1 MLDWM
6 KKLFNKEEEQTAMNK
21 EVPKQIESQ
30 PKIPRVNHYTE
41 AREAQMASRNAGKC
55 RFPLIPDDGF
65 DEDDVREQPRFEEQ
79 HVQSGVYE
87 DQPTQRGIKVERSRR
102 PYVEKVVA
110 TYEEPEVQYEPDPE
124 PVVKKVSVP
133 SQESSR
139 RPFRPTEMI
148 SPIYGYNRPSV
159 EKKVEKQEEE
169 KEREDLEIS
178 VEGKSVVDAWLEKK
192 GYTLSAFS
200 EGQTTTPSSSGRA
213 GNQQEEQNHSKKE
226 EKSVVDQWL
235 EKNGYEIERQE
246 PVVEEKEV
254 VQEINT
260 PQEVSADEFLHKTI
274 AERTEDAGKEK
285 DVVVSNENSL
295 QEELVDSQVEHED
308 TILAEEMK
316 CNTEIEKQTSEE
328 SVIVKAEEKLEETI
342 IVEIPEEFAEIA
354 ETEEPEVEVTAE
366 TEESEEVEVT
376 AETEESE
383 EVEVIAE
390 AEESEEVE
398 VTAETEESEEVE
410 VTAETEESEEVEV
423 TAEAEESEEVEVTA
437 ETEEF
442 EEVKVIAEA
451 EESEE
456 AEVTTETEESEEVE
470 EIAETE
476 ESEEVE
482 EIAEAEESEE
492 VEVIAEAEESEE
504 VEVTTETEESEE
516 VEVTAETE
524 ESEEVEVTAEA
535 EESEEVEVTAETEE
549 FEEVKVIAEA
559 EESEEAEV
567 TTETEESEEVE
578 EIAETEE
585 SEEVEEIAEA
595 EESEEVEVIAEAEES
610 EEVEVTTETEESEEV
625 EVTAETE
632 ESEEVEVTAEAEES
646 EEVEVTAETEEFE
659 EVKVI
664 AEAEESEEVE
674 EIAEA
679 EESEVEAFVELE
691 ETQPEMVLDEAIE
704 QKSEFIHVAEADEQT
719 KKDVQSFANVLI
731 AETEENKLVVEEALV
746 AEEQPVVEEAP
757 IAEGKPVVEE
767 APVAE
772 EQLVVEEALVAEE
785 QPVVEEAPIA
795 EGKSVVEE
803 APVAEEQ
810 LVVEETTIAEEKPV
824 VPKEEPKRE
833 KKRHVPFNVVM
844 LKQDRT
850 RLMER
855 HAARTSVM
863 QPSMGERV
871 ENKPVHQVEESPVQ
885 QVVVESR
892 VEEQPVK
899 QVVVDP
905 QVEEQPMQ
913 QVVVEPQVEE
923 QPMQQVVVEPQVK
936 EQPMQQ
942 VVVEPQVEVQ
952 PMQQVVVEPQVK
964 EQPMQ
969 QVVVEPQ
976 VKEQPMQ
983 QVVVEPQVEEQ
994 LGQQMVVESQ
1004 VEEKPMQQVVVEQV
1018 QKPISS
1024 TEVQEKAYVVNQ
1036 RENDMR
1042 NVLQTPPTYTV
1053 PPLALLSIPRQA
1065 ALDNKEWLEEQKELL
1080 DTTFNNFHVGAHVI
1094 NVSQGPAVTRFEVQP
1109 DPGVKVNK
1117 ITNLSDDIKLSLAA
1131 KDIRI
1136 EAPIP
1141 GKSAIGIE
1149 VPNKESKPVF
1159 LREILRSPVFTKSE
1173 SPLTVALGLDISGD
1187 PIVTDIRKMPHG
1199 LIAGATG
1206 SGKSVC
1212 INAILTSI
1220 LYKAKPHEVK
1230 LMLIDPKMVE
1240 LAPYNSVPHLVAPVI
1255 TDVKAATA
1263 ALKWAVEEMERRY
1276 ELFAHAGARD
1286 LTRYNTIVSEREIPG
1301 ETLPYIVIVI
1311 DELAD
1316 LMMVAP
1322 GDVEEA
1328 ICRIAQKARA
1338 CGIHLLVATQRPSV
1352 DVITGLIKSNIPT
1365 RIAFTVSS
1373 QVDSRTIIDIGG
1385 AEKLL
1390 GRGDMLFLGN
1400 GTSKPVRVQG
1410 VYVSDDEIEKTVDH
1424 VKKQMKPNYL
1434 FQQED
1439 LLAKT
1444 EQSESEDE
1452 LFFDACQFV
1461 VEQGGASTS
1470 SVQRKFR
1477 IGYNRAARLIEEM
1490 ESQGIISEARGTKPR
1505 DVLISEDEFAAMQET
1520 NV

>member
-55 RFPLIPDDGF
+55 RFPLVPDNGF
-65 DEDDVREQPRFEEQ
+65 DEEDESEVNRFEEQ
-79 HVQSGVYE
+79 PVQGVAYE
-87 DQPTQRGIKVERSRR
+87 EPTAQRGIKVERSRR
-102 PYVEKVVA
+102 PYVEKVVS
-110 TYEEPEVQYEPDPE
+110 TYEEPEVQYEPVRE
-124 PVVKKVSVP
+124 SVVKKASAP
-133 SQESSR
+133 SQESNR

-159 EKKVEKQEEE
+159 EKKVEKQEEV

-192 GYTLSAFS
+192 GYKLSDFS
-200 EGQTTTPSSSGRA
+200 EGQAPTSSSHRA
-213 GNQQEEQNHSKKE
+213 ANQQGEQQYEENKKE

-235 EKNGYEIERQE
+235 EKNGYEIERQV
-246 PVVEEKEV
+246 PLVEEKEV
-254 VQEINT
+254 IKEMST
-260 PQEVSADEFLHKTI
+260 PQEVSADELLHKTV
-274 AERTEDAGKEK
+274 AEQMESAKLEK
-285 DVVVSNENSL
+285 DVVVLNENNL
-295 QEELVDSQVEHED
+295 QEELVASKVEHED
-308 TILAEEMK
+308 TILSEEIK
-316 CNTEIEKQTSEE
+316 RNTEIKQPTIEVEKQAPEE

-342 IVEIPEEFAEIA
+342 IVEIPEEVSKVEVIA
-354 ETEEPEVEVTAE
+354 ETEELEEVVMETEAPEEVEAE
-366 TEESEEVEVT
+366 GSEEVEVIAET
-376 AETEESE
+376 EEVEVIAETKEPEEVVMETEEVEVIAEAEEVEVIVETEESE

-390 AEESEEVE
+390 TEGVE
-398 VTAETEESEEVE
+398 V
-410 VTAETEESEEVEV
+410 
-423 TAEAEESEEVEVTA
+423 
-437 ETEEF
+437 
-442 EEVKVIAEA
+442 
-451 EESEE
+451 
-456 AEVTTETEESEEVE
+456 
-470 EIAETE
+470 IAETE
-476 ESEEVE
+476 G
-482 EIAEAEESEE
+482 
-492 VEVIAEAEESEE
+492 VEVIAEAEE
-504 VEVTTETEESEE
+504 T
-516 VEVTAETE
+516 
-524 ESEEVEVTAEA
+524 
-535 EESEEVEVTAETEE
+535 
-549 FEEVKVIAEA
+549 
-559 EESEEAEV
+559 
-567 TTETEESEEVE
+567 
-578 EIAETEE
+578 
-585 SEEVEEIAEA
+585 
-595 EESEEVEVIAEAEES
+595 EVIAETKAPV
-610 EEVEVTTETEESEEV
+610 VETFV
-625 EVTAETE
+625 AL
-632 ESEEVEVTAEAEES
+632 
-646 EEVEVTAETEEFE
+646 
-659 EVKVI
+659 
-664 AEAEESEEVE
+664 E
-674 EIAEA
+674 EIQQE
-679 EESEVEAFVELE
+679 
-691 ETQPEMVLDEAIE
+691 DEAIE

-731 AETEENKLVVEEALV
+731 AETEENRRVVEEAPV
-746 AEEQPVVEEAP
+746 VEEQRVVEETPIAEEQPVV
-757 IAEGKPVVEE
+757 
-767 APVAE
+767 
-772 EQLVVEEALVAEE
+772 Q
-785 QPVVEEAPIA
+785 
-795 EGKSVVEE
+795 
-803 APVAEEQ
+803 
-810 LVVEETTIAEEKPV
+810 
-824 VPKEEPKRE
+824 KEEPKRE

-855 HAARTSVM
+855 HAARANAM
-863 QPSMGERV
+863 QPSANVRV
-871 ENKPVHQVEESPVQ
+871 ENKPVQQEVAEPQVEERPVQ
-885 QVVVESR
+885 QVVAE
-892 VEEQPVK
+892 
-899 QVVVDP
+899 P
-905 QVEEQPMQ
+905 QVEENPMQQVVAEPQVEERPVQQVVAEPQVEENPMQQVVAEPQVEERPVQQVVAEPQVEENPMQ

-923 QPMQQVVVEPQVK
+923 RPVQQ
-936 EQPMQQ
+936 
-942 VVVEPQVEVQ
+942 VVEPQVEERPV
-952 PMQQVVVEPQVK
+952 
-964 EQPMQ
+964 
-969 QVVVEPQ
+969 
-976 VKEQPMQ
+976 Q

-994 LGQQMVVESQ
+994 
-1004 VEEKPMQQVVVEQV
+1004 PMQQVVVEQV

-1042 NVLQTPPTYTV
+1042 NVLHTPPTYTV
-1053 PPLALLSIPRQA
+1053 PPLALLSIPQQS
-1065 ALDNKEWLEEQKELL
+1065 ALDNTEWLEEQKELL

-1434 FQQED
+1434 FKQED

-1444 EQSESEDE
+1444 EQAESEDE
-1452 LFFDACQFV
+1452 LFLDACQFV

-1490 ESQGIISEARGTKPR
+1490 ESQGIISEGRGTKPR

>member
-1 MLDWM
+1 M
-6 KKLFNKEEEQTAMNK
+6 
-21 EVPKQIESQ
+21 EVI
-30 PKIPRVNHYTE
+30 
-41 AREAQMASRNAGKC
+41 
-55 RFPLIPDDGF
+55 
-65 DEDDVREQPRFEEQ
+65 
-79 HVQSGVYE
+79 
-87 DQPTQRGIKVERSRR
+87 
-102 PYVEKVVA
+102 
-110 TYEEPEVQYEPDPE
+110 
-124 PVVKKVSVP
+124 
-133 SQESSR
+133 
-139 RPFRPTEMI
+139 
-148 SPIYGYNRPSV
+148 
-159 EKKVEKQEEE
+159 
-169 KEREDLEIS
+169 
-178 VEGKSVVDAWLEKK
+178 
-192 GYTLSAFS
+192 
-200 EGQTTTPSSSGRA
+200 
-213 GNQQEEQNHSKKE
+213 
-226 EKSVVDQWL
+226 
-235 EKNGYEIERQE
+235 
-246 PVVEEKEV
+246 
-254 VQEINT
+254 
-260 PQEVSADEFLHKTI
+260 
-274 AERTEDAGKEK
+274 
-285 DVVVSNENSL
+285 
-295 QEELVDSQVEHED
+295 
-308 TILAEEMK
+308 
-316 CNTEIEKQTSEE
+316 
-328 SVIVKAEEKLEETI
+328 
-342 IVEIPEEFAEIA
+342 
-354 ETEEPEVEVTAE
+354 
-366 TEESEEVEVT
+366 

-390 AEESEEVE
+390 AKESEEVE
-398 VTAETEESEEVE
+398 VIAETEESEEVE
-410 VTAETEESEEVEV
+410 V
-423 TAEAEESEEVEVTA
+423 
-437 ETEEF
+437 
-442 EEVKVIAEA
+442 
-451 EESEE
+451 
-456 AEVTTETEESEEVE
+456 
-470 EIAETE
+470 IAET
-476 ESEEVE
+476 
-482 EIAEAEESEE
+482 EE
-492 VEVIAEAEESEE
+492 VEVIAEAEE
-504 VEVTTETEESEE
+504 
-516 VEVTAETE
+516 
-524 ESEEVEVTAEA
+524 
-535 EESEEVEVTAETEE
+535 
-549 FEEVKVIAEA
+549 
-559 EESEEAEV
+559 
-567 TTETEESEEVE
+567 
-578 EIAETEE
+578 
-585 SEEVEEIAEA
+585 
-595 EESEEVEVIAEAEES
+595 VEVIAEAEE
-610 EEVEVTTETEESEEV
+610 TE
-625 EVTAETE
+625 
-632 ESEEVEVTAEAEES
+632 
-646 EEVEVTAETEEFE
+646 
-659 EVKVI
+659 VI
-664 AEAEESEEVE
+664 AETKAPVVETFVALE
-674 EIAEA
+674 EIQQE
-679 EESEVEAFVELE
+679 
-691 ETQPEMVLDEAIE
+691 DEAIE

-731 AETEENKLVVEEALV
+731 AETEENRRVVEEAQV
-746 AEEQPVVEEAP
+746 AEEQRVVEEAPVVEEQRVVEEAPVVEEQRVVEEAPVVEEQRVVEETPIAEEQPVV
-757 IAEGKPVVEE
+757 
-767 APVAE
+767 
-772 EQLVVEEALVAEE
+772 Q
-785 QPVVEEAPIA
+785 
-795 EGKSVVEE
+795 
-803 APVAEEQ
+803 
-810 LVVEETTIAEEKPV
+810 
-824 VPKEEPKRE
+824 KEEPKRE

-855 HAARTSVM
+855 HAARANAM
-863 QPSMGERV
+863 QPSANVRV
-871 ENKPVHQVEESPVQ
+871 ENKPVQQEVAEPQVEERPVQ
-885 QVVVESR
+885 QVVAE
-892 VEEQPVK
+892 
-899 QVVVDP
+899 P
-905 QVEEQPMQ
+905 QVEENPMQ

-923 QPMQQVVVEPQVK
+923 RPV
-936 EQPMQQ
+936 
-942 VVVEPQVEVQ
+942 
-952 PMQQVVVEPQVK
+952 
-964 EQPMQ
+964 
-969 QVVVEPQ
+969 
-976 VKEQPMQ
+976 Q
-983 QVVVEPQVEEQ
+983 QVVVEPQVEERPV
-994 LGQQMVVESQ
+994 QQVVVEPQ
-1004 VEEKPMQQVVVEQV
+1004 VEERPVQQVAEPQVEERPVQQVVAEPQVEEQPMQQVVVEQV

-1042 NVLQTPPTYTV
+1042 NVLHTPPTYTV
-1053 PPLALLSIPRQA
+1053 PPLALLSIPQQS
-1065 ALDNKEWLEEQKELL
+1065 ALDNTEWLEEQKELL

-1434 FQQED
+1434 FKQED

-1444 EQSESEDE
+1444 EQAESEDE
-1452 LFFDACQFV
+1452 LFLDACQFV

-1490 ESQGIISEARGTKPR
+1490 ESQGIISEGRGTKPR

>member
-21 EVPKQIESQ
+21 EVPKQVESQ

-65 DEDDVREQPRFEEQ
+65 EEDDVRELPHFEEQ
-79 HVQSGVYE
+79 PVQRGIYE
-87 DQPTQRGIKVERSRR
+87 NQPTQRGVKVERSRR
-102 PYVEKVVA
+102 PYVENVVS
-110 TYEEPEVQYEPDPE
+110 TYEEPEVQYEPE
-124 PVVKKVSVP
+124 PVVKKASVP
-133 SQESSR
+133 AQESNR

-159 EKKVEKQEEE
+159 EQKVVKQEEE

-192 GYTLSAFS
+192 GYALSDFS
-200 EGQTTTPSSSGRA
+200 EGQATPSSSHVDQRG
-213 GNQQEEQNHSKKE
+213 QQSKKE

-235 EKNGYEIERQE
+235 EKNGYEIESQV
-246 PVVEEKEV
+246 PSVEEKEV
-254 VQEINT
+254 VQEISA
-260 PQEVSADEFLHKTI
+260 PQEVSADELLHKTV
-274 AERTEDAGKEK
+274 AERMEDAKQEK
-285 DVVVSNENSL
+285 DVVVLNESIL
-295 QEELVDSQVEHED
+295 QEESVDSKVEHED
-308 TILAEEMK
+308 TILSEEIK
-316 CNTEIEKQTSEE
+316 RNTEIEEATIEVEQKTPEE
-328 SVIVKAEEKLEETI
+328 AVIVKAEEKLEETI
-342 IVEIPEEFAEIA
+342 IVKIPEEVAEVPKVEVIA
-354 ETEEPEVEVTAE
+354 ETEQLEEVEVEVVME
-366 TEESEEVEVT
+366 TEESEEIEVITETEEFEEVEVIVE
-376 AETEESE
+376 AEESE
-383 EVEVIAE
+383 EAEVIAE
-390 AEESEEVE
+390 AEESEKAEVI
-398 VTAETEESEEVE
+398 
-410 VTAETEESEEVEV
+410 
-423 TAEAEESEEVEVTA
+423 A

-442 EEVKVIAEA
+442 EEVEVIAET
-451 EESEE
+451 EEFEE
-456 AEVTTETEESEEVE
+456 VEVIAETEEFEEVE
-470 EIAETE
+470 VIVETEEFEEVEVIAETEEFEEVEVIAETEKFEEVEVIAETEEFEEVEVIAETEKFEEVEVIAETE
-476 ESEEVE
+476 ESEEE
-482 EIAEAEESEE
+482 
-492 VEVIAEAEESEE
+492 EVIAE
-504 VEVTTETEESEE
+504 TEK
-516 VEVTAETE
+516 
-524 ESEEVEVTAEA
+524 
-535 EESEEVEVTAETEE
+535 
-549 FEEVKVIAEA
+549 F
-559 EESEEAEV
+559 EEAEV
-567 TTETEESEEVE
+567 IAEIEAPEEEV
-578 EIAETEE
+578 ITE
-585 SEEVEEIAEA
+585 AG
-595 EESEEVEVIAEAEES
+595 
-610 EEVEVTTETEESEEV
+610 
-625 EVTAETE
+625 
-632 ESEEVEVTAEAEES
+632 
-646 EEVEVTAETEEFE
+646 
-659 EVKVI
+659 
-664 AEAEESEEVE
+664 
-674 EIAEA
+674 
-679 EESEVEAFVELE
+679 AFVELE
-691 ETQPEMVLDEAIE
+691 EAQQEMVLDEVIE

-731 AETEENKLVVEEALV
+731 AETEESKL
-746 AEEQPVVEEAP
+746 VVEEAP
-757 IAEGKPVVEE
+757 IAEEKPVVEEVPVAEAQLVVEEAQIAEEQLVVEEAPIAEAQPVVEE

-772 EQLVVEEALVAEE
+772 A
-785 QPVVEEAPIA
+785 QPVV
-795 EGKSVVEE
+795 
-803 APVAEEQ
+803 Q
-810 LVVEETTIAEEKPV
+810 
-824 VPKEEPKRE
+824 KEEPKRE

-844 LKQDRT
+844 LKQDRA

-855 HAARTSVM
+855 HVARTSAM
-863 QPSMGERV
+863 QSSVGERV
-871 ENKPVHQVEESPVQ
+871 ENKSVHKVEEQPVQQVVVKPRVEEQPTQQVVVESRVEEQPTQQVVVEPRVEEQPTQQVVVEPRVEEQPTQQVVVESQVEEQPTQ

-892 VEEQPVK
+892 VEEQPV
-899 QVVVDP
+899 
-905 QVEEQPMQ
+905 Q
-913 QVVVEPQVEE
+913 QVVVEPRVEE
-923 QPMQQVVVEPQVK
+923 QPTQQVV
-936 EQPMQQ
+936 EQ
-942 VVVEPQVEVQ
+942 
-952 PMQQVVVEPQVK
+952 
-964 EQPMQ
+964 
-969 QVVVEPQ
+969 
-976 VKEQPMQ
+976 
-983 QVVVEPQVEEQ
+983 
-994 LGQQMVVESQ
+994 
-1004 VEEKPMQQVVVEQV
+1004 
-1018 QKPISS
+1018 
-1024 TEVQEKAYVVNQ
+1024 VQEKAYVVNQ
-1036 RENDMR
+1036 RENDVR
-1042 NVLQTPPTYTV
+1042 NVLQTPPTYAI
-1053 PPLALLSIPRQA
+1053 PPLTLLSIPQQA
-1065 ALDNKEWLEEQKELL
+1065 ALDNTEWLEEQEELL
-1080 DTTFNNFHVGAHVI
+1080 NTTFNNFHVGAHVI

-1276 ELFAHAGARD
+1276 ELFVHAGARD

-1424 VKKQMKPNYL
+1424 VRKQMKPNYL
-1434 FQQED
+1434 FKQED

-1444 EQSESEDE
+1444 EQAESEDE
-1452 LFFDACQFV
+1452 LFLDACQFV

-1490 ESQGIISEARGTKPR
+1490 ESQGIISEGRGTKPR
-1505 DVLISEDEFAAMQET
+1505 DVLISEDEFAAMQEM

>member
-1 MLDWM
+1 
-6 KKLFNKEEEQTAMNK
+6 
-21 EVPKQIESQ
+21 
-30 PKIPRVNHYTE
+30 
-41 AREAQMASRNAGKC
+41 
-55 RFPLIPDDGF
+55 
-65 DEDDVREQPRFEEQ
+65 
-79 HVQSGVYE
+79 
-87 DQPTQRGIKVERSRR
+87 
-102 PYVEKVVA
+102 
-110 TYEEPEVQYEPDPE
+110 
-124 PVVKKVSVP
+124 
-133 SQESSR
+133 
-139 RPFRPTEMI
+139 
-148 SPIYGYNRPSV
+148 
-159 EKKVEKQEEE
+159 
-169 KEREDLEIS
+169 
-178 VEGKSVVDAWLEKK
+178 
-192 GYTLSAFS
+192 
-200 EGQTTTPSSSGRA
+200 
-213 GNQQEEQNHSKKE
+213 
-226 EKSVVDQWL
+226 
-235 EKNGYEIERQE
+235 
-246 PVVEEKEV
+246 
-254 VQEINT
+254 
-260 PQEVSADEFLHKTI
+260 
-274 AERTEDAGKEK
+274 
-285 DVVVSNENSL
+285 
-295 QEELVDSQVEHED
+295 
-308 TILAEEMK
+308 
-316 CNTEIEKQTSEE
+316 
-328 SVIVKAEEKLEETI
+328 
-342 IVEIPEEFAEIA
+342 
-354 ETEEPEVEVTAE
+354 
-366 TEESEEVEVT
+366 
-376 AETEESE
+376 ETEESE

-390 AEESEEVE
+390 AEE
-398 VTAETEESEEVE
+398 T
-410 VTAETEESEEVEV
+410 
-423 TAEAEESEEVEVTA
+423 
-437 ETEEF
+437 
-442 EEVKVIAEA
+442 
-451 EESEE
+451 
-456 AEVTTETEESEEVE
+456 
-470 EIAETE
+470 
-476 ESEEVE
+476 
-482 EIAEAEESEE
+482 
-492 VEVIAEAEESEE
+492 EVIAETKAPV
-504 VEVTTETEESEE
+504 VETFV
-516 VEVTAETE
+516 AL
-524 ESEEVEVTAEA
+524 
-535 EESEEVEVTAETEE
+535 
-549 FEEVKVIAEA
+549 
-559 EESEEAEV
+559 
-567 TTETEESEEVE
+567 E
-578 EIAETEE
+578 EIQQE
-585 SEEVEEIAEA
+585 
-595 EESEEVEVIAEAEES
+595 
-610 EEVEVTTETEESEEV
+610 
-625 EVTAETE
+625 
-632 ESEEVEVTAEAEES
+632 
-646 EEVEVTAETEEFE
+646 
-659 EVKVI
+659 
-664 AEAEESEEVE
+664 
-674 EIAEA
+674 
-679 EESEVEAFVELE
+679 
-691 ETQPEMVLDEAIE
+691 DEAIE

-731 AETEENKLVVEEALV
+731 AKTEENRRVVEEAQV
-746 AEEQPVVEEAP
+746 AEEQRVVEEAPVVEEQRVVEETPIAEEQPVV
-757 IAEGKPVVEE
+757 
-767 APVAE
+767 
-772 EQLVVEEALVAEE
+772 Q
-785 QPVVEEAPIA
+785 
-795 EGKSVVEE
+795 
-803 APVAEEQ
+803 
-810 LVVEETTIAEEKPV
+810 
-824 VPKEEPKRE
+824 KEEPKRE

-855 HAARTSVM
+855 HAARANAM
-863 QPSMGERV
+863 QPSANVRV
-871 ENKPVHQVEESPVQ
+871 ENKPVQQEVAEPQVEERPVQ
-885 QVVVESR
+885 QVVAE
-892 VEEQPVK
+892 
-899 QVVVDP
+899 P
-905 QVEEQPMQ
+905 QVEERPVQ
-913 QVVVEPQVEE
+913 QVVAEPQVEE
-923 QPMQQVVVEPQVK
+923 Q
-936 EQPMQQ
+936 
-942 VVVEPQVEVQ
+942 
-952 PMQQVVVEPQVK
+952 
-964 EQPMQ
+964 
-969 QVVVEPQ
+969 
-976 VKEQPMQ
+976 
-983 QVVVEPQVEEQ
+983 
-994 LGQQMVVESQ
+994 
-1004 VEEKPMQQVVVEQV
+1004 PMQQVVVEQV

-1042 NVLQTPPTYTV
+1042 NVLHTPPTYTV
-1053 PPLALLSIPRQA
+1053 PPLALLSIPQQS
-1065 ALDNKEWLEEQKELL
+1065 ALDNTEWLEEQKELL

-1434 FQQED
+1434 FKQED

-1444 EQSESEDE
+1444 EQAESEDE
-1452 LFFDACQFV
+1452 LFLDACQFV

-1490 ESQGIISEARGTKPR
+1490 ESQGIISEGRGTKPR

>member
-6 KKLFNKEEEQTAMNK
+6 KKLFNKEEEKTAMNK
-21 EVPKQIESQ
+21 EVPKQIVSQ

-55 RFPLIPDDGF
+55 RFPLIPDNGF
-65 DEDDVREQPRFEEQ
+65 DEEDVRELPNFEEQ
-79 HVQSGVYE
+79 PIQRGTYE
-87 DQPTQRGIKVERSRR
+87 EQPTQRGTKVERSRR
-102 PYVEKVVA
+102 PYVETEA
-110 TYEEPEVQYEPDPE
+110 PTYEEPELQYEPEPE
-124 PVVKKVSVP
+124 PVVKKAFVP
-133 SQESSR
+133 SQESNR

-159 EKKVEKQEEE
+159 ETKVVQEEE

-178 VEGKSVVDAWLEKK
+178 VEGKAVVDAWLEKK
-192 GYTLSAFS
+192 GYTLSDFS
-200 EGQTTTPSSSGRA
+200 GVLQGSSSVKNGVNERS
-213 GNQQEEQNHSKKE
+213 NKVE
-226 EKSVVDQWL
+226 EKSVVDTWL
-235 EKNGYEIERQE
+235 EKNGYEVERQA
-246 PVVEEKEV
+246 PSLEE
-254 VQEINT
+254 
-260 PQEVSADEFLHKTI
+260 SLSDDLLHKTVGQHVEEEATI
-274 AERTEDAGKEK
+274 VQALKQEQDVVALSSTED
-285 DVVVSNENSL
+285 NEETL
-295 QEELVDSQVEHED
+295 QEESIDSKVEHVYS
-308 TILAEEMK
+308 ILTEENE
-316 CNTEIEKQTSEE
+316 CNTEIEETVAEVAANQVEE
-328 SVIVKAEEKLEETI
+328 ETLEDVVIVKADEKLEETI
-342 IVEIPEEFAEIA
+342 TIEIPDAFE
-354 ETEEPEVEVTAE
+354 
-366 TEESEEVEVT
+366 EESK
-376 AETEESE
+376 
-383 EVEVIAE
+383 E
-390 AEESEEVE
+390 AEEVAELEEPK
-398 VTAETEESEEVE
+398 
-410 VTAETEESEEVEV
+410 
-423 TAEAEESEEVEVTA
+423 EAEEVAELEEPKEAEEVVELEGSEEA
-437 ETEEF
+437 EEAAELEEPKEA
-442 EEVKVIAEA
+442 EEVVELEGSEEAEEA
-451 EESEE
+451 AELEESEE
-456 AEVTTETEESEEVE
+456 AEEVAELEESK
-470 EIAETE
+470 
-476 ESEEVE
+476 
-482 EIAEAEESEE
+482 EAEEVAELEE
-492 VEVIAEAEESEE
+492 PKEAEEVAELEGSE
-504 VEVTTETEESEE
+504 
-516 VEVTAETE
+516 
-524 ESEEVEVTAEA
+524 EA
-535 EESEEVEVTAETEE
+535 EEVAELEGSEEA
-549 FEEVKVIAEA
+549 EEVVELEEPKEAEEVA
-559 EESEEAEV
+559 ELEESEEAEEAVELEESKEIESV
-567 TTETEESEEVE
+567 TEFALEETPQEEVVELEESKEAEEVVELEEPKEAEEVAELEESEEAEEVVE
-578 EIAETEE
+578 LEESKEAEEVVELEEPKEAEEVAELEE
-585 SEEVEEIAEA
+585 SEEAEEVVELEESKEIESVTEFALEETPQEEVIEETMNTGSLENIAVEEQP
-595 EESEEVEVIAEAEES
+595 VIS
-610 EEVEVTTETEESEEV
+610 QQETI
-625 EVTAETE
+625 
-632 ESEEVEVTAEAEES
+632 
-646 EEVEVTAETEEFE
+646 EFM
-659 EVKVI
+659 
-664 AEAEESEEVE
+664 
-674 EIAEA
+674 
-679 EESEVEAFVELE
+679 EESEVFV
-691 ETQPEMVLDEAIE
+691 PV
-704 QKSEFIHVAEADEQT
+704 SEADEQT

-731 AETEENKLVVEEALV
+731 EEAEEKKQVVEE
-746 AEEQPVVEEAP
+746 QPA
-757 IAEGKPVVEE
+757 A
-767 APVAE
+767 
-772 EQLVVEEALVAEE
+772 Q
-785 QPVVEEAPIA
+785 
-795 EGKSVVEE
+795 
-803 APVAEEQ
+803 
-810 LVVEETTIAEEKPV
+810 
-824 VPKEEPKRE
+824 KEEPKRE

-844 LKQDRT
+844 LKQDRKK
-850 RLMER
+850 LMER
-855 HAARTSVM
+855 HAVRTNVTQSTV
-863 QPSMGERV
+863 GERV
-871 ENKPVHQVEESPVQ
+871 TEKPMQ
-885 QVVVESR
+885 QVVVETQ
-892 VEEQPVK
+892 VEEKPMQ
-899 QVVVDP
+899 QVVVEA
-905 QVEEQPMQ
+905 QVEEKPMQQVVVETQVEEKPMQQVVVEAQVEEKPMQQVVVEAQVEEKPMQ

-923 QPMQQVVVEPQVK
+923 
-936 EQPMQQ
+936 
-942 VVVEPQVEVQ
+942 
-952 PMQQVVVEPQVK
+952 
-964 EQPMQ
+964 
-969 QVVVEPQ
+969 
-976 VKEQPMQ
+976 
-983 QVVVEPQVEEQ
+983 
-994 LGQQMVVESQ
+994 
-1004 VEEKPMQQVVVEQV
+1004 KPMQQVVVAEQ
-1018 QKPISS
+1018 
-1024 TEVQEKAYVVNQ
+1024 VQEKAYVVNQ
-1036 RENDMR
+1036 KENDMR
-1042 NVLQTPPTYTV
+1042 NVLQTPPKYEF
-1053 PPLALLSIPRQA
+1053 PPLTLLSIPQQA
-1065 ALDNKEWLEEQKELL
+1065 ALDNTEWLEEQEELL
-1080 DTTFNNFHVGAHVI
+1080 NTTFNNFHVGAHVI

-1230 LMLIDPKMVE
+1230 LILIDPKMVE

-1286 LTRYNTIVSEREIPG
+1286 LTRYNTIVSGREIPG

-1410 VYVSDDEIEKTVDH
+1410 VYVSDDEIERTVEH

-1434 FQQED
+1434 FKQED
-1439 LLAKT
+1439 LLAKS

-1490 ESQGIISEARGTKPR
+1490 ESQGIISEGRGTKPR

>member
-21 EVPKQIESQ
+21 EAMKQIESQ

-65 DEDDVREQPRFEEQ
+65 DEDDVRELPHFEEQ
-79 HVQSGVYE
+79 PVQRGIYE
-87 DQPTQRGIKVERSRR
+87 EQPTQRGIKVERSRR
-102 PYVEKVVA
+102 QYVENAVS

-124 PVVKKVSVP
+124 PVVKKVSVSP
-133 SQESSR
+133 QESSR

-159 EKKVEKQEEE
+159 EKKEEKQEEE

-192 GYTLSAFS
+192 GYTLSYFS
-200 EGQTTTPSSSGRA
+200 EGKAPTSSSHQDVD
-213 GNQQEEQNHSKKE
+213 QQGQQSKKE

-254 VQEINT
+254 IQEINT
-260 PQEVSADEFLHKTI
+260 PQEVSADELLHKTV
-274 AERTEDAGKEK
+274 AERMEDAEQEK
-285 DVVVSNENSL
+285 DVVVLNENIL
-295 QEELVDSQVEHED
+295 QEELVDSKVEHED
-308 TILAEEMK
+308 TILSEEIK
-316 CNTEIEKQTSEE
+316 RNTEIEQPIMEVKKQAPEE
-328 SVIVKAEEKLEETI
+328 SVIVKVEEKLEETI
-342 IVEIPEEFAEIA
+342 IVEIPEEFGEVAEVMAEAEVVAEAEETEEAEVVVEAEETEEAEVIA
-354 ETEEPEVEVTAE
+354 ETEG
-366 TEESEEVEVT
+366 
-376 AETEESE
+376 
-383 EVEVIAE
+383 
-390 AEESEEVE
+390 
-398 VTAETEESEEVE
+398 
-410 VTAETEESEEVEV
+410 
-423 TAEAEESEEVEVTA
+423 
-437 ETEEF
+437 
-442 EEVKVIAEA
+442 
-451 EESEE
+451 
-456 AEVTTETEESEEVE
+456 
-470 EIAETE
+470 
-476 ESEEVE
+476 
-482 EIAEAEESEE
+482 
-492 VEVIAEAEESEE
+492 
-504 VEVTTETEESEE
+504 
-516 VEVTAETE
+516 
-524 ESEEVEVTAEA
+524 
-535 EESEEVEVTAETEE
+535 
-549 FEEVKVIAEA
+549 
-559 EESEEAEV
+559 
-567 TTETEESEEVE
+567 
-578 EIAETEE
+578 
-585 SEEVEEIAEA
+585 
-595 EESEEVEVIAEAEES
+595 
-610 EEVEVTTETEESEEV
+610 
-625 EVTAETE
+625 
-632 ESEEVEVTAEAEES
+632 
-646 EEVEVTAETEEFE
+646 
-659 EVKVI
+659 
-664 AEAEESEEVE
+664 
-674 EIAEA
+674 
-679 EESEVEAFVELE
+679 SEVEAIVELE
-691 ETQPEMVLDEAIE
+691 ETQQEMVLDEAIE
-704 QKSEFIHVAEADEQT
+704 QKNEFIHVAEADEQT
-719 KKDVQSFANVLI
+719 KEDVQSFANVLI
-731 AETEENKLVVEEALV
+731 AETEESKLFVEEGPVAEEQPVAEEGPV
-746 AEEQPVVEEAP
+746 AEEQPVVEEGP
-757 IAEGKPVVEE
+757 
-767 APVAE
+767 
-772 EQLVVEEALVAEE
+772 VAEE
-785 QPVVEEAPIA
+785 QPVVEE
-795 EGKSVVEE
+795 G
-803 APVAEEQ
+803 PVAKEQ
-810 LVVEETTIAEEKPV
+810 PIVQ
-824 VPKEEPKRE
+824 KEEPKRE

-855 HAARTSVM
+855 HAARTSAM
-863 QPSMGERV
+863 QSSMSERV
-871 ENKPVHQVEESPVQ
+871 ENKPVHQLEEQPKQ
-885 QVVVESR
+885 QMVVEPR
-892 VEEQPVK
+892 VEEQSA
-899 QVVVDP
+899 QQMVVEP
-905 QVEEQPMQ
+905 QVEEKPMQ

-923 QPMQQVVVEPQVK
+923 QPV
-936 EQPMQQ
+936 
-942 VVVEPQVEVQ
+942 
-952 PMQQVVVEPQVK
+952 
-964 EQPMQ
+964 
-969 QVVVEPQ
+969 
-976 VKEQPMQ
+976 
-983 QVVVEPQVEEQ
+983 
-994 LGQQMVVESQ
+994 QQMVVESR
-1004 VEEKPMQQVVVEQV
+1004 VEERPVQQMVAGQV
-1018 QKPISS
+1018 QKPSSS
-1024 TEVQEKAYVVNQ
+1024 TEPQEKAYVVNQ

-1053 PPLALLSIPRQA
+1053 PPLALLSIPQQS
-1065 ALDNKEWLEEQKELL
+1065 ALDNTEWLEEQKELL

-1230 LMLIDPKMVE
+1230 LILIDPKMVE

-1434 FQQED
+1434 FKQED
-1439 LLAKT
+1439 LLAKS

-1452 LFFDACQFV
+1452 LFLDACQFV

-1490 ESQGIISEARGTKPR
+1490 ESQGIISEGRGTKPR

-1520 NV
+1520 NI

>member
-6 KKLFNKEEEQTAMNK
+6 KKLFNKEEEQTAINK

-30 PKIPRVNHYTE
+30 SKIPRVNHYTE

-55 RFPLIPDDGF
+55 RFPLVPDNGF
-65 DEDDVREQPRFEEQ
+65 DEEDVIATGHFEEQ
-79 HVQSGVYE
+79 PVQVVTYE
-87 DQPTQRGIKVERSRR
+87 NQPTQRGIKVERSRR
-102 PYVEKVVA
+102 QYVEQVVS
-110 TYEEPEVQYEPDPE
+110 TYEEPEVQYEPERE
-124 PVVKKVSVP
+124 PVVKKASAP
-133 SQESSR
+133 SQESNR

-192 GYTLSAFS
+192 GYTLSDFS
-200 EGQTTTPSSSGRA
+200 EGQATTSSSHEGVDQRD
-213 GNQQEEQNHSKKE
+213 QQSKEE

-246 PVVEEKEV
+246 PIVEKEV
-254 VQEINT
+254 VQEISAQQAV
-260 PQEVSADEFLHKTI
+260 PAGEVPHQTI
-274 AERTEDAGKEK
+274 AERMEDAKQES
-285 DVVVSNENSL
+285 DVVAKNIL
-295 QEELVDSQVEHED
+295 QTELVDSKVEHED
-308 TILAEEMK
+308 TILSEETK
-316 CNTEIEKQTSEE
+316 RNTEIEQPTIEVEKQDPEE

-342 IVEIPEEFAEIA
+342 VVEIQE
-354 ETEEPEVEVTAE
+354 EVEVIAE
-366 TEESEEVEVT
+366 TEESEEVEVIAET
-376 AETEESE
+376 EESEEVEVIAETEESEEVEVIAETEESEEVEVIAETEESEEVEVIAETEELEEVEIITETEELEEVEIIAETEEPEEVEVITETEAPEEAEVIAETEESE

-390 AEESEEVE
+390 AEELEKVE
-398 VTAETEESEEVE
+398 VITETE
-410 VTAETEESEEVEV
+410 AP
-423 TAEAEESEEVEVTA
+423 
-437 ETEEF
+437 
-442 EEVKVIAEA
+442 
-451 EESEE
+451 EE
-456 AEVTTETEESEEVE
+456 AEPV
-470 EIAETE
+470 A
-476 ESEEVE
+476 
-482 EIAEAEESEE
+482 
-492 VEVIAEAEESEE
+492 
-504 VEVTTETEESEE
+504 
-516 VEVTAETE
+516 
-524 ESEEVEVTAEA
+524 
-535 EESEEVEVTAETEE
+535 
-549 FEEVKVIAEA
+549 
-559 EESEEAEV
+559 
-567 TTETEESEEVE
+567 
-578 EIAETEE
+578 
-585 SEEVEEIAEA
+585 
-595 EESEEVEVIAEAEES
+595 
-610 EEVEVTTETEESEEV
+610 
-625 EVTAETE
+625 
-632 ESEEVEVTAEAEES
+632 
-646 EEVEVTAETEEFE
+646 
-659 EVKVI
+659 
-664 AEAEESEEVE
+664 
-674 EIAEA
+674 
-679 EESEVEAFVELE
+679 LE
-691 ETQPEMVLDEAIE
+691 ETQQEMVLNEAIE
-704 QKSEFIHVAEADEQT
+704 QTNEFIHVAEAEEQA
-719 KKDVQSFANVLI
+719 KKDVQSFADVLI
-731 AETEENKLVVEEALV
+731 AEEQRVVEEAPI

-757 IAEGKPVVEE
+757 IAEEQPVVEE
-767 APVAE
+767 APIAE
-772 EQLVVEEALVAEE
+772 EQRVVEEAPIAEEQPIVEEAPIAEE

-795 EGKSVVEE
+795 EEQPVVEE
-803 APVAEEQ
+803 APIAEEQ
-810 LVVEETTIAEEKPV
+810 PIVQ
-824 VPKEEPKRE
+824 KEEPKRE

-855 HAARTSVM
+855 HAARVNAM
-863 QPSMGERV
+863 QSSMSERV
-871 ENKPVHQVEESPVQ
+871 ENKPVQQVEETPV
-885 QVVVESR
+885 
-892 VEEQPVK
+892 
-899 QVVVDP
+899 P
-905 QVEEQPMQ
+905 QVEEKPMQ

-923 QPMQQVVVEPQVK
+923 K
-936 EQPMQQ
+936 
-942 VVVEPQVEVQ
+942 
-952 PMQQVVVEPQVK
+952 
-964 EQPMQ
+964 
-969 QVVVEPQ
+969 
-976 VKEQPMQ
+976 PMQ
-983 QVVVEPQVEEQ
+983 QVVVEPQVEE
-994 LGQQMVVESQ
+994 
-1004 VEEKPMQQVVVEQV
+1004 KPMQQVVVEPRVEEQPVQQVAVEPQVEERSMQQVVAEQV
-1018 QKPISS
+1018 QKPTSS

-1042 NVLQTPPTYTV
+1042 NVLQTPPTYAI
-1053 PPLALLSIPRQA
+1053 PPLTLLSIPQQA
-1065 ALDNKEWLEEQKELL
+1065 ALDNTEWLDEQKELL

-1286 LTRYNTIVSEREIPG
+1286 LTRYNTIVSGREIPG

-1424 VKKQMKPNYL
+1424 VRKQMKPNYL
-1434 FQQED
+1434 FKQED

-1444 EQSESEDE
+1444 EQAESEDE

-1490 ESQGIISEARGTKPR
+1490 ESQGIISEGRGTKPR

>member
-6 KKLFNKEEEQTAMNK
+6 KKLFNKEEEKTAMNK
-21 EVPKQIESQ
+21 EVSEQIESQ

-55 RFPLIPDDGF
+55 RFPLIPDNGF
-65 DEDDVREQPRFEEQ
+65 DEEDVRELPRFEEQ
-79 HVQSGVYE
+79 SVQRGTYE
-87 DQPTQRGIKVERSRR
+87 EQPTQRGIKVERSRR
-102 PYVEKVVA
+102 PYVEKAVP
-110 TYEEPEVQYEPDPE
+110 TYEEPEVQYEQKRE
-124 PVVKKVSVP
+124 PVVKKASVP
-133 SQESSR
+133 SQESNR

-159 EKKVEKQEEE
+159 ETKVVQAEEE
-169 KEREDLEIS
+169 EREDLEIS
-178 VEGKSVVDAWLEKK
+178 VEGKAVVDAWLEKK
-192 GYTLSAFS
+192 GYTLSDFS
-200 EGQTTTPSSSGRA
+200 RGLQGSSSVKNEVNERS
-213 GNQQEEQNHSKKE
+213 NKVE
-226 EKSVVDQWL
+226 EKSVVDAWL
-235 EKNGYEIERQE
+235 EKNGYEVERQA
-246 PVVEEKEV
+246 PSLEES
-254 VQEINT
+254 QSDD
-260 PQEVSADEFLHKTI
+260 QLHKTI
-274 AERTEDAGKEK
+274 GQHMEKEATTVQALK
-285 DVVVSNENSL
+285 QEQDVVALSSIEDNEETL
-295 QEELVDSQVEHED
+295 QEESVGSKVEHLD
-308 TILAEEMK
+308 SILTEENE
-316 CNTEIEKQTSEE
+316 CNTEIEETVVEVVANQVEEE
-328 SVIVKAEEKLEETI
+328 SLEDAVIVKADEKLEETI
-342 IVEIPEEFAEIA
+342 IVEIPDASEAELAEAKEEAAVEL
-354 ETEEPEVEVTAE
+354 EESKEEAQAVEL
-366 TEESEEVEVT
+366 EESEEEAEAVELEESKEE
-376 AETEESE
+376 AEAVELEESREEAEVAELEESKEEAEVAELEESKEEAEAVELEESKEEAEAVELEESKEEAEAVELEESKEEAEAVELEESKEEAEAIELEESKEEAEAIELEESKEEAEVAELEESKEEAEAVELEESKEEAEVAELEESKEEAEAMELEEYEEEVEAIELEESKEEAEVAELEGSKEEIEAAELEESE
-383 EVEVIAE
+383 E
-390 AEESEEVE
+390 EEP
-398 VTAETEESEEVE
+398 VT
-410 VTAETEESEEVEV
+410 
-423 TAEAEESEEVEVTA
+423 
-437 ETEEF
+437 EF
-442 EEVKVIAEA
+442 I
-451 EESEE
+451 
-456 AEVTTETEESEEVE
+456 
-470 EIAETE
+470 
-476 ESEEVE
+476 
-482 EIAEAEESEE
+482 
-492 VEVIAEAEESEE
+492 
-504 VEVTTETEESEE
+504 
-516 VEVTAETE
+516 
-524 ESEEVEVTAEA
+524 
-535 EESEEVEVTAETEE
+535 
-549 FEEVKVIAEA
+549 
-559 EESEEAEV
+559 
-567 TTETEESEEVE
+567 
-578 EIAETEE
+578 
-585 SEEVEEIAEA
+585 
-595 EESEEVEVIAEAEES
+595 
-610 EEVEVTTETEESEEV
+610 
-625 EVTAETE
+625 
-632 ESEEVEVTAEAEES
+632 
-646 EEVEVTAETEEFE
+646 
-659 EVKVI
+659 
-664 AEAEESEEVE
+664 
-674 EIAEA
+674 
-679 EESEVEAFVELE
+679 LE
-691 ETQPEMVLDEAIE
+691 ETSQEIAMEETINKELVDNTPVAEQPVISQQETIEFKEEREVFVLD
-704 QKSEFIHVAEADEQT
+704 SEADEQT

-731 AETEENKLVVEEALV
+731 EEAEEKKQV
-746 AEEQPVVEEAP
+746 AEEQPAT
-757 IAEGKPVVEE
+757 
-767 APVAE
+767 
-772 EQLVVEEALVAEE
+772 Q
-785 QPVVEEAPIA
+785 
-795 EGKSVVEE
+795 
-803 APVAEEQ
+803 
-810 LVVEETTIAEEKPV
+810 T
-824 VPKEEPKRE
+824 EEPKRE

-844 LKQDRT
+844 LKQDRKK
-850 RLMER
+850 LMER
-855 HAARTSVM
+855 HAARTNVTQSTF
-863 QPSMGERV
+863 GERV
-871 ENKPVHQVEESPVQ
+871 AEKSMQQVAVEAQVEEKPMQQVVVAEQVEEKLVQ
-885 QVVVESR
+885 QVVVE
-892 VEEQPVK
+892 E
-899 QVVVDP
+899 
-905 QVEEQPMQ
+905 
-913 QVVVEPQVEE
+913 
-923 QPMQQVVVEPQVK
+923 
-936 EQPMQQ
+936 
-942 VVVEPQVEVQ
+942 
-952 PMQQVVVEPQVK
+952 
-964 EQPMQ
+964 
-969 QVVVEPQ
+969 
-976 VKEQPMQ
+976 
-983 QVVVEPQVEEQ
+983 
-994 LGQQMVVESQ
+994 Q
-1004 VEEKPMQQVVVEQV
+1004 VEEKPMQQVVVEAQVEEKPMQQVAVEAQVEEKLVQQVAVEVQVEEKPVQQVVVAEQVEEKPMQQVVVEAQVEEKPVQQVVVAEQV
-1018 QKPISS
+1018 QEPISS
-1024 TEVQEKAYVVNQ
+1024 TEVQEKAYVINQ

-1042 NVLQTPPTYTV
+1042 NVLQTPPEYELPSLT
-1053 PPLALLSIPRQA
+1053 LLSIPQQA
-1065 ALDNKEWLEEQKELL
+1065 ALDNTEWLEEQEELL
-1080 DTTFNNFHVGAHVI
+1080 NTTFNNFHVGAHVI

-1230 LMLIDPKMVE
+1230 LILIDPKMVE

-1434 FQQED
+1434 FKQED
-1439 LLAKT
+1439 LLAKS

>member
-1 MLDWM
+1 
-6 KKLFNKEEEQTAMNK
+6 A
-21 EVPKQIESQ
+21 
-30 PKIPRVNHYTE
+30 E
-41 AREAQMASRNAGKC
+41 AK
-55 RFPLIPDDGF
+55 
-65 DEDDVREQPRFEEQ
+65 
-79 HVQSGVYE
+79 
-87 DQPTQRGIKVERSRR
+87 
-102 PYVEKVVA
+102 
-110 TYEEPEVQYEPDPE
+110 
-124 PVVKKVSVP
+124 
-133 SQESSR
+133 
-139 RPFRPTEMI
+139 
-148 SPIYGYNRPSV
+148 
-159 EKKVEKQEEE
+159 
-169 KEREDLEIS
+169 
-178 VEGKSVVDAWLEKK
+178 
-192 GYTLSAFS
+192 
-200 EGQTTTPSSSGRA
+200 
-213 GNQQEEQNHSKKE
+213 
-226 EKSVVDQWL
+226 
-235 EKNGYEIERQE
+235 
-246 PVVEEKEV
+246 
-254 VQEINT
+254 
-260 PQEVSADEFLHKTI
+260 
-274 AERTEDAGKEK
+274 
-285 DVVVSNENSL
+285 
-295 QEELVDSQVEHED
+295 
-308 TILAEEMK
+308 
-316 CNTEIEKQTSEE
+316 
-328 SVIVKAEEKLEETI
+328 
-342 IVEIPEEFAEIA
+342 
-354 ETEEPEVEVTAE
+354 
-366 TEESEEVEVT
+366 ESEEVEVIAEAKESEEVEVIAEAKESEEVEVI

-390 AEESEEVE
+390 AKELEEVEVIAEAKESEEVE
-398 VTAETEESEEVE
+398 V
-410 VTAETEESEEVEV
+410 
-423 TAEAEESEEVEVTA
+423 
-437 ETEEF
+437 
-442 EEVKVIAEA
+442 
-451 EESEE
+451 
-456 AEVTTETEESEEVE
+456 
-470 EIAETE
+470 IAET
-476 ESEEVE
+476 
-482 EIAEAEESEE
+482 EE
-492 VEVIAEAEESEE
+492 VEVIAEAEE
-504 VEVTTETEESEE
+504 
-516 VEVTAETE
+516 
-524 ESEEVEVTAEA
+524 
-535 EESEEVEVTAETEE
+535 
-549 FEEVKVIAEA
+549 
-559 EESEEAEV
+559 
-567 TTETEESEEVE
+567 
-578 EIAETEE
+578 
-585 SEEVEEIAEA
+585 
-595 EESEEVEVIAEAEES
+595 VEVIAEAEE
-610 EEVEVTTETEESEEV
+610 TE
-625 EVTAETE
+625 
-632 ESEEVEVTAEAEES
+632 
-646 EEVEVTAETEEFE
+646 
-659 EVKVI
+659 VI
-664 AEAEESEEVE
+664 AETKAPVVETFVALE
-674 EIAEA
+674 EIQQE
-679 EESEVEAFVELE
+679 
-691 ETQPEMVLDEAIE
+691 DEAIE

-731 AETEENKLVVEEALV
+731 AETEENRRVVEEAQV
-746 AEEQPVVEEAP
+746 AEEQRVVEEAPVVEEQRVVEETPIAEEQPVV
-757 IAEGKPVVEE
+757 
-767 APVAE
+767 
-772 EQLVVEEALVAEE
+772 Q
-785 QPVVEEAPIA
+785 
-795 EGKSVVEE
+795 
-803 APVAEEQ
+803 
-810 LVVEETTIAEEKPV
+810 
-824 VPKEEPKRE
+824 KEEPKRE

-855 HAARTSVM
+855 HAARANAM
-863 QPSMGERV
+863 QPSANVRV
-871 ENKPVHQVEESPVQ
+871 ENKPVQQEVAEPQVEERPVQ
-885 QVVVESR
+885 QVVAE
-892 VEEQPVK
+892 
-899 QVVVDP
+899 P
-905 QVEEQPMQ
+905 QVEENPMQ

-923 QPMQQVVVEPQVK
+923 RPV
-936 EQPMQQ
+936 
-942 VVVEPQVEVQ
+942 
-952 PMQQVVVEPQVK
+952 
-964 EQPMQ
+964 
-969 QVVVEPQ
+969 
-976 VKEQPMQ
+976 Q
-983 QVVVEPQVEEQ
+983 QVVVEPQVEERPV
-994 LGQQMVVESQ
+994 QQVVVEPQ
-1004 VEEKPMQQVVVEQV
+1004 VEERPVQQVAEPQVEERPVQQVVAEPQVEEQPMQQVVVEQV

-1042 NVLQTPPTYTV
+1042 NVLHTPPTYTV
-1053 PPLALLSIPRQA
+1053 PPLALLSIPQQS
-1065 ALDNKEWLEEQKELL
+1065 ALDNTEWLEEQKELL

-1434 FQQED
+1434 FKQED

-1444 EQSESEDE
+1444 EQAESEDE
-1452 LFFDACQFV
+1452 LFLDACQFV

-1490 ESQGIISEARGTKPR
+1490 ESQGIISEGRGTKPR

>member
-55 RFPLIPDDGF
+55 RFPLVPDNGF
-65 DEDDVREQPRFEEQ
+65 DEEDESEVNRFEEQ
-79 HVQSGVYE
+79 PIQGVTYE
-87 DQPTQRGIKVERSRR
+87 EPTAQRGIKVERSRR
-102 PYVEKVVA
+102 PYVEKVVS
-110 TYEEPEVQYEPDPE
+110 TYEEPEVQYEPVRE
-124 PVVKKVSVP
+124 SVVKKASAP
-133 SQESSR
+133 SQESNR

-159 EKKVEKQEEE
+159 EKKEEKQEEV

-192 GYTLSAFS
+192 GYKLSDFS
-200 EGQTTTPSSSGRA
+200 EGQAPTSSSHRA
-213 GNQQEEQNHSKKE
+213 ANQQGEQQYEENKKE

-235 EKNGYEIERQE
+235 EKNGYEIERQVV
-246 PVVEEKEV
+246 PLVEEKEV
-254 VQEINT
+254 IQEMST
-260 PQEVSADEFLHKTI
+260 PQEVSADELLHKTV
-274 AERTEDAGKEK
+274 AEQMESAKLEK
-285 DVVVSNENSL
+285 DVVVLNENNL
-295 QEELVDSQVEHED
+295 QEELVASKVEHED
-308 TILAEEMK
+308 TILSEEIK
-316 CNTEIEKQTSEE
+316 RNTEIKQPTIEVEKQAPEE

-342 IVEIPEEFAEIA
+342 IVEIPEEVSKVEVIA
-354 ETEEPEVEVTAE
+354 ETEELEEVVMETEAPEEVEAEGSEEVEVIAETEELEEVVMETEAPEEVEAEGSEEVEVIAETEEVEVIAETKEPEEVVMEAEEVEVIVE
-366 TEESEEVEVT
+366 TEESEEVEVIAEAKESEEVEVIAEAKESEEVEVIAEAKESEEVEVI

-390 AEESEEVE
+390 AKEL
-398 VTAETEESEEVE
+398 
-410 VTAETEESEEVEV
+410 
-423 TAEAEESEEVEVTA
+423 
-437 ETEEF
+437 
-442 EEVKVIAEA
+442 
-451 EESEE
+451 
-456 AEVTTETEESEEVE
+456 
-470 EIAETE
+470 
-476 ESEEVE
+476 
-482 EIAEAEESEE
+482 EE
-492 VEVIAEAEESEE
+492 VEVIAEAEE
-504 VEVTTETEESEE
+504 T
-516 VEVTAETE
+516 
-524 ESEEVEVTAEA
+524 
-535 EESEEVEVTAETEE
+535 
-549 FEEVKVIAEA
+549 
-559 EESEEAEV
+559 
-567 TTETEESEEVE
+567 
-578 EIAETEE
+578 
-585 SEEVEEIAEA
+585 
-595 EESEEVEVIAEAEES
+595 EVIAETKAPV
-610 EEVEVTTETEESEEV
+610 VETFV
-625 EVTAETE
+625 AL
-632 ESEEVEVTAEAEES
+632 
-646 EEVEVTAETEEFE
+646 
-659 EVKVI
+659 
-664 AEAEESEEVE
+664 E
-674 EIAEA
+674 EIQQE
-679 EESEVEAFVELE
+679 
-691 ETQPEMVLDEAIE
+691 DEAIE

-731 AETEENKLVVEEALV
+731 AETEENRRVVEEAQV
-746 AEEQPVVEEAP
+746 AEEQRVVEEAPVVEEQRVVEETPIAEEQPVV
-757 IAEGKPVVEE
+757 
-767 APVAE
+767 
-772 EQLVVEEALVAEE
+772 Q
-785 QPVVEEAPIA
+785 
-795 EGKSVVEE
+795 
-803 APVAEEQ
+803 
-810 LVVEETTIAEEKPV
+810 
-824 VPKEEPKRE
+824 KEEPKRE

-855 HAARTSVM
+855 HAARANAM
-863 QPSMGERV
+863 QPSANVRV
-871 ENKPVHQVEESPVQ
+871 ENKPVQQEVAEPQVEERPVQ
-885 QVVVESR
+885 QVVA
-892 VEEQPVK
+892 
-899 QVVVDP
+899 
-905 QVEEQPMQ
+905 
-913 QVVVEPQVEE
+913 EPQVEE
-923 QPMQQVVVEPQVK
+923 Q
-936 EQPMQQ
+936 
-942 VVVEPQVEVQ
+942 
-952 PMQQVVVEPQVK
+952 
-964 EQPMQ
+964 
-969 QVVVEPQ
+969 
-976 VKEQPMQ
+976 
-983 QVVVEPQVEEQ
+983 
-994 LGQQMVVESQ
+994 
-1004 VEEKPMQQVVVEQV
+1004 PMQQVVVEQV

-1042 NVLQTPPTYTV
+1042 NVLHTPPTYTV
-1053 PPLALLSIPRQA
+1053 PPLALLSIPQQS
-1065 ALDNKEWLEEQKELL
+1065 ALDNTEWLEEQKELL

-1434 FQQED
+1434 FKQED

-1444 EQSESEDE
+1444 EQAESEDE
-1452 LFFDACQFV
+1452 LFLDACQFV

-1490 ESQGIISEARGTKPR
+1490 ESQGIISEGRGTKPR

>member
-55 RFPLIPDDGF
+55 RFPLVPDNGF
-65 DEDDVREQPRFEEQ
+65 DEEDESEVNRFEEQ
-79 HVQSGVYE
+79 PIQGVTYE
-87 DQPTQRGIKVERSRR
+87 EPTAQRGIKVERSRR
-102 PYVEKVVA
+102 PYVEKVVS
-110 TYEEPEVQYEPDPE
+110 TYEEPEVQYEPVRE
-124 PVVKKVSVP
+124 SVVKKASAP
-133 SQESSR
+133 SQESNR

-159 EKKVEKQEEE
+159 EKKEEKQEEV

-192 GYTLSAFS
+192 GYKLSDFS
-200 EGQTTTPSSSGRA
+200 EGQAPTSSSHRA
-213 GNQQEEQNHSKKE
+213 ANQQGEQQYEENKKE

-235 EKNGYEIERQE
+235 EKNGYEIERQVV
-246 PVVEEKEV
+246 PLVEEKEV
-254 VQEINT
+254 IQEMST
-260 PQEVSADEFLHKTI
+260 PQEVSADELLHKTV
-274 AERTEDAGKEK
+274 AEQMESAKLEK
-285 DVVVSNENSL
+285 DVVVLNENNL
-295 QEELVDSQVEHED
+295 QEELVASKVEHED
-308 TILAEEMK
+308 TILSEEIK
-316 CNTEIEKQTSEE
+316 RNTEIKQPTIEVEKQAPEE

-342 IVEIPEEFAEIA
+342 IVEIPEEVSKVEVIA
-354 ETEEPEVEVTAE
+354 ETEELEEVVMETEAPEEVEVIAE
-366 TEESEEVEVT
+366 TEEVEVIAETEELEEVVMETEEVEVI
-376 AETEESE
+376 AEAEEVEVIVETEESE

-390 AEESEEVE
+390 A
-398 VTAETEESEEVE
+398 
-410 VTAETEESEEVEV
+410 
-423 TAEAEESEEVEVTA
+423 
-437 ETEEF
+437 
-442 EEVKVIAEA
+442 K
-451 EESEE
+451 
-456 AEVTTETEESEEVE
+456 
-470 EIAETE
+470 
-476 ESEEVE
+476 
-482 EIAEAEESEE
+482 ESEE
-492 VEVIAEAEESEE
+492 VEVIAEAKEL
-504 VEVTTETEESEE
+504 
-516 VEVTAETE
+516 
-524 ESEEVEVTAEA
+524 
-535 EESEEVEVTAETEE
+535 
-549 FEEVKVIAEA
+549 
-559 EESEEAEV
+559 
-567 TTETEESEEVE
+567 
-578 EIAETEE
+578 
-585 SEEVEEIAEA
+585 
-595 EESEEVEVIAEAEES
+595 EEVEVIAEAEE
-610 EEVEVTTETEESEEV
+610 TE
-625 EVTAETE
+625 
-632 ESEEVEVTAEAEES
+632 
-646 EEVEVTAETEEFE
+646 
-659 EVKVI
+659 VI
-664 AEAEESEEVE
+664 AETKAPVVETFVALE
-674 EIAEA
+674 EIQQE
-679 EESEVEAFVELE
+679 
-691 ETQPEMVLDEAIE
+691 DEAIE

-731 AETEENKLVVEEALV
+731 AETEENRRVVEEAQV
-746 AEEQPVVEEAP
+746 AEEQRVVEEAPVVEEQRVVEETPIAEEQPVV
-757 IAEGKPVVEE
+757 
-767 APVAE
+767 
-772 EQLVVEEALVAEE
+772 Q
-785 QPVVEEAPIA
+785 
-795 EGKSVVEE
+795 
-803 APVAEEQ
+803 
-810 LVVEETTIAEEKPV
+810 
-824 VPKEEPKRE
+824 KEEPKRE

-855 HAARTSVM
+855 HAARANAM
-863 QPSMGERV
+863 QPSANVRV
-871 ENKPVHQVEESPVQ
+871 ENKPVQQEVAEPQVEERPVQ
-885 QVVVESR
+885 QVVAE
-892 VEEQPVK
+892 
-899 QVVVDP
+899 P
-905 QVEEQPMQ
+905 QVEERPVQ
-913 QVVVEPQVEE
+913 QVVAEPQVEE
-923 QPMQQVVVEPQVK
+923 Q
-936 EQPMQQ
+936 
-942 VVVEPQVEVQ
+942 
-952 PMQQVVVEPQVK
+952 
-964 EQPMQ
+964 
-969 QVVVEPQ
+969 
-976 VKEQPMQ
+976 
-983 QVVVEPQVEEQ
+983 
-994 LGQQMVVESQ
+994 
-1004 VEEKPMQQVVVEQV
+1004 PMQQVVVEQV

-1042 NVLQTPPTYTV
+1042 NVLHTPPTYTV
-1053 PPLALLSIPRQA
+1053 PPLALLSIPQQS
-1065 ALDNKEWLEEQKELL
+1065 ALDNTEWLEEQKELL

-1434 FQQED
+1434 FKQED

-1444 EQSESEDE
+1444 EQAELEDE
-1452 LFFDACQFV
+1452 LFLDACQFV

-1490 ESQGIISEARGTKPR
+1490 ESQGIISEGRGTKPR

>member
-21 EVPKQIESQ
+21 EVQKQVESQ

-55 RFPLIPDDGF
+55 RFPLVPDNGF
-65 DEDDVREQPRFEEQ
+65 DEEDVIETGRFEEQ
-79 HVQSGVYE
+79 PVQAVIYE
-87 DQPTQRGIKVERSRR
+87 NQPIQRGIKVERSRR
-102 PYVEKVVA
+102 QYVEKVVS
-110 TYEEPEVQYEPDPE
+110 TYEEPEIQYEPERE
-124 PVVKKVSVP
+124 PVVKKASTP
-133 SQESSR
+133 AQESNR

-159 EKKVEKQEEE
+159 EKKEEKQEEV

-192 GYTLSAFS
+192 GYTLSDFS
-200 EGQTTTPSSSGRA
+200 EGQAPTSSSHRA
-213 GNQQEEQNHSKKE
+213 ANEQGEQQYEESKKE

-246 PVVEEKEV
+246 PIVEEKEV
-254 VQEINT
+254 VQEMSA
-260 PQEVSADEFLHKTI
+260 PQEVPAAELLHETI
-274 AERTEDAGKEK
+274 AERMEGAKQES
-285 DVVVSNENSL
+285 DVVDKNIL
-295 QEELVDSQVEHED
+295 QEELVDSKVEHED
-308 TILAEEMK
+308 TILSEEIK
-316 CNTEIEKQTSEE
+316 RSTEIEQPTIEVEKQAPEE

-342 IVEIPEEFAEIA
+342 VVEIPEE
-354 ETEEPEVEVTAE
+354 VEVI
-366 TEESEEVEVT
+366 

-390 AEESEEVE
+390 TEESEEVE
-398 VTAETEESEEVE
+398 VIAETEESEEVE
-410 VTAETEESEEVEV
+410 VIAETKESEEVEVIAETEESEEVEV
-423 TAEAEESEEVEVTA
+423 IA
-437 ETEEF
+437 ETEEQ
-442 EEVKVIAEA
+442 K
-451 EESEE
+451 
-456 AEVTTETEESEEVE
+456 EVE
-470 EIAETE
+470 VIAETE

-482 EIAEAEESEE
+482 VIAETEEQEEVEAIAEAEERKE
-492 VEVIAEAEESEE
+492 VEVIAETEAPEE
-504 VEVTTETEESEE
+504 VEPV
-516 VEVTAETE
+516 A
-524 ESEEVEVTAEA
+524 
-535 EESEEVEVTAETEE
+535 
-549 FEEVKVIAEA
+549 
-559 EESEEAEV
+559 
-567 TTETEESEEVE
+567 
-578 EIAETEE
+578 
-585 SEEVEEIAEA
+585 
-595 EESEEVEVIAEAEES
+595 
-610 EEVEVTTETEESEEV
+610 
-625 EVTAETE
+625 
-632 ESEEVEVTAEAEES
+632 
-646 EEVEVTAETEEFE
+646 
-659 EVKVI
+659 
-664 AEAEESEEVE
+664 
-674 EIAEA
+674 
-679 EESEVEAFVELE
+679 LE
-691 ETQPEMVLDEAIE
+691 EMQQEMVLNEAIE
-704 QKSEFIHVAEADEQT
+704 QKNEFIHVAEADEQT
-719 KKDVQSFANVLI
+719 KKDVQSFADILI
-731 AETEENKLVVEEALV
+731 AE
-746 AEEQPVVEEAP
+746 EQR
-757 IAEGKPVVEE
+757 VVEE
-767 APVAE
+767 APVVEEQPVAE
-772 EQLVVEEALVAEE
+772 ETSVVEEQPVAEEAPVVEEQPVAEEAPVVEKQPVAEETSVVEEQPAAKETPIVEE
-785 QPVVEEAPIA
+785 QPVV
-795 EGKSVVEE
+795 
-803 APVAEEQ
+803 Q
-810 LVVEETTIAEEKPV
+810 
-824 VPKEEPKRE
+824 KEEPKRE

-844 LKQDRT
+844 LKQDRA

-855 HAARTSVM
+855 HASRTNAM
-863 QPSMGERV
+863 QPSMSERV
-871 ENKPVHQVEESPVQ
+871 ENKPVHQVEEQ
-885 QVVVESR
+885 
-892 VEEQPVK
+892 
-899 QVVVDP
+899 P
-905 QVEEQPMQ
+905 QVEEKPMQ

-923 QPMQQVVVEPQVK
+923 KPV
-936 EQPMQQ
+936 QQ
-942 VVVEPQVEVQ
+942 VVVEPQVE
-952 PMQQVVVEPQVK
+952 EK
-964 EQPMQ
+964 
-969 QVVVEPQ
+969 
-976 VKEQPMQ
+976 PMQ
-983 QVVVEPQVEEQ
+983 QVVVEPQVEEKPM
-994 LGQQMVVESQ
+994 QQVVVEPQ
-1004 VEEKPMQQVVVEQV
+1004 VEEKPMQQVVEPQVQPVQQVVAEQV

-1024 TEVQEKAYVVNQ
+1024 TEVEEKAYVVNQ
-1036 RENDMR
+1036 RENDVR
-1042 NVLQTPPTYTV
+1042 NVLQTPPTYTI
-1053 PPLALLSIPRQA
+1053 PSLTLLSIPQQA
-1065 ALDNKEWLEEQKELL
+1065 ALDNTEWLEEQKELL

-1434 FQQED
+1434 FKQED

-1444 EQSESEDE
+1444 EQAESEDE
-1452 LFFDACQFV
+1452 LFLDACQFV

>member
-21 EVPKQIESQ
+21 EVQKQVESQ

-55 RFPLIPDDGF
+55 RFPLVPDNGF
-65 DEDDVREQPRFEEQ
+65 DEEDVIETGRFEEQ
-79 HVQSGVYE
+79 PVQAVTYE
-87 DQPTQRGIKVERSRR
+87 NQPIQRGIKVERSRR
-102 PYVEKVVA
+102 QHVEKVVS
-110 TYEEPEVQYEPDPE
+110 TYEEPEIQYEPERE
-124 PVVKKVSVP
+124 PVVKKASTP
-133 SQESSR
+133 AQESNR

-159 EKKVEKQEEE
+159 EKKEEKQEEV

-192 GYTLSAFS
+192 GYTLSHFS
-200 EGQTTTPSSSGRA
+200 EGQAPTSSSHERVDEQD
-213 GNQQEEQNHSKKE
+213 QQSKKE

-246 PVVEEKEV
+246 PIVEEKEV
-254 VQEINT
+254 AQEMSA
-260 PQEVSADEFLHKTI
+260 PQEVPAAELLHETI
-274 AERTEDAGKEK
+274 AERMEDAKQEK
-285 DVVVSNENSL
+285 DVVVENVLQTESL
-295 QEELVDSQVEHED
+295 ASKVEHED
-308 TILAEEMK
+308 TILSEEMK
-316 CNTEIEKQTSEE
+316 RNTEIEQPTIEVEKQAPEE

-342 IVEIPEEFAEIA
+342 IVEIPEEFEEVDVIT
-354 ETEEPEVEVTAE
+354 ETEEVEVIAE
-366 TEESEEVEVT
+366 AEESEEMEVI

-398 VTAETEESEEVE
+398 VIAETK
-410 VTAETEESEEVEV
+410 AP
-423 TAEAEESEEVEVTA
+423 
-437 ETEEF
+437 
-442 EEVKVIAEA
+442 
-451 EESEE
+451 EE
-456 AEVTTETEESEEVE
+456 AERVV
-470 EIAETE
+470 
-476 ESEEVE
+476 
-482 EIAEAEESEE
+482 
-492 VEVIAEAEESEE
+492 
-504 VEVTTETEESEE
+504 
-516 VEVTAETE
+516 
-524 ESEEVEVTAEA
+524 
-535 EESEEVEVTAETEE
+535 
-549 FEEVKVIAEA
+549 
-559 EESEEAEV
+559 
-567 TTETEESEEVE
+567 
-578 EIAETEE
+578 
-585 SEEVEEIAEA
+585 
-595 EESEEVEVIAEAEES
+595 
-610 EEVEVTTETEESEEV
+610 
-625 EVTAETE
+625 
-632 ESEEVEVTAEAEES
+632 
-646 EEVEVTAETEEFE
+646 
-659 EVKVI
+659 
-664 AEAEESEEVE
+664 
-674 EIAEA
+674 
-679 EESEVEAFVELE
+679 LE
-691 ETQPEMVLDEAIE
+691 ETQQEMVLNEAIE
-704 QKSEFIHVAEADEQT
+704 QKNEFIHVAEADEQT
-719 KKDVQSFANVLI
+719 KKDVQSFADVLI
-731 AETEENKLVVEEALV
+731 AEEAAIEEEQSVVEEA
-746 AEEQPVVEEAP
+746 AIEEEQPVVEEAA
-757 IAEGKPVVEE
+757 IEEEQSVVEE
-767 APVAE
+767 AAIE
-772 EQLVVEEALVAEE
+772 EE
-785 QPVVEEAPIA
+785 QPVVEEAAIEEEQPVVEEAAI
-795 EGKSVVEE
+795 EEEQSVVEE
-803 APVAEEQ
+803 AAIEEEQPVVEEAAIEEEQPVVEEAAIEEEQSVVEEAAIEEEQPVVEETVIEEEQPVAEETP
-810 LVVEETTIAEEKPV
+810 VAEEPPV
-824 VPKEEPKRE
+824 VQKEEPKRE

-844 LKQDRT
+844 LKQDRA
-850 RLMER
+850 RLVER
-855 HAARTSVM
+855 HAARTNAM
-863 QPSMGERV
+863 QPSMKERV
-871 ENKPVHQVEESPVQ
+871 ENKPVHQVEE
-885 QVVVESR
+885 
-892 VEEQPVK
+892 K
-899 QVVVDP
+899 
-905 QVEEQPMQ
+905 PMQ

-923 QPMQQVVVEPQVK
+923 KPMQQVA
-936 EQPMQQ
+936 
-942 VVVEPQVEVQ
+942 VEPQVEEK
-952 PMQQVVVEPQVK
+952 PMKQVAVEPQVEEK
-964 EQPMQ
+964 
-969 QVVVEPQ
+969 
-976 VKEQPMQ
+976 PMQ
-983 QVVVEPQVEEQ
+983 QVVVEPQVEEKPM
-994 LGQQMVVESQ
+994 QQVVVEPQTEEKPMQQ
-1004 VEEKPMQQVVVEQV
+1004 VVVVPQVEERPVQQVVVEPQTEEKPMQQVVVEPQVEERPVQQVVVESQQV

-1024 TEVQEKAYVVNQ
+1024 TEVEEKAYVVNQ
-1036 RENDMR
+1036 RENDVR
-1042 NVLQTPPTYTV
+1042 NVLQTPPTYTI
-1053 PPLALLSIPRQA
+1053 PSLTLLSIPQQA
-1065 ALDNKEWLEEQKELL
+1065 ALDNTEWLEEQKELL

-1434 FQQED
+1434 FKQED

-1444 EQSESEDE
+1444 EQAESEDE
-1452 LFFDACQFV
+1452 LFLDACQFV

-1490 ESQGIISEARGTKPR
+1490 ESQGIISEGRGTKPR

>member
-21 EVPKQIESQ
+21 EVQKQVESQ

-55 RFPLIPDDGF
+55 RFPLVPDNGF
-65 DEDDVREQPRFEEQ
+65 DEEDVIETGRFEEQ
-79 HVQSGVYE
+79 PVQAVTYE
-87 DQPTQRGIKVERSRR
+87 NQPIQRGIKVERSRR
-102 PYVEKVVA
+102 QYVEKVVS
-110 TYEEPEVQYEPDPE
+110 TYEEPEIQYEPERE
-124 PVVKKVSVP
+124 PVVKKASTP
-133 SQESSR
+133 AQESNR

-159 EKKVEKQEEE
+159 EKKEEKQEEV

-192 GYTLSAFS
+192 GYTLSDFS
-200 EGQTTTPSSSGRA
+200 EGQAPTSSSHRA
-213 GNQQEEQNHSKKE
+213 ANEQGEQQYEESKKE

-246 PVVEEKEV
+246 PIVEEKEV
-254 VQEINT
+254 VQEMSA
-260 PQEVSADEFLHKTI
+260 PQEVPAAELLHETI
-274 AERTEDAGKEK
+274 AERMEGAKQES
-285 DVVVSNENSL
+285 DVVDKNIL
-295 QEELVDSQVEHED
+295 QEELVDSKVEHED
-308 TILAEEMK
+308 TILSEEIK
-316 CNTEIEKQTSEE
+316 RSTEIEQPTIEVEKQAPEE

-342 IVEIPEEFAEIA
+342 VVEIP
-354 ETEEPEVEVTAE
+354 
-366 TEESEEVEVT
+366 
-376 AETEESE
+376 E

-390 AEESEEVE
+390 TEELEEVE
-398 VTAETEESEEVE
+398 V
-410 VTAETEESEEVEV
+410 
-423 TAEAEESEEVEVTA
+423 
-437 ETEEF
+437 
-442 EEVKVIAEA
+442 
-451 EESEE
+451 
-456 AEVTTETEESEEVE
+456 
-470 EIAETE
+470 IAETE

-482 EIAEAEESEE
+482 P
-492 VEVIAEAEESEE
+492 VV
-504 VEVTTETEESEE
+504 
-516 VEVTAETE
+516 
-524 ESEEVEVTAEA
+524 
-535 EESEEVEVTAETEE
+535 
-549 FEEVKVIAEA
+549 
-559 EESEEAEV
+559 
-567 TTETEESEEVE
+567 
-578 EIAETEE
+578 
-585 SEEVEEIAEA
+585 
-595 EESEEVEVIAEAEES
+595 
-610 EEVEVTTETEESEEV
+610 
-625 EVTAETE
+625 
-632 ESEEVEVTAEAEES
+632 
-646 EEVEVTAETEEFE
+646 
-659 EVKVI
+659 
-664 AEAEESEEVE
+664 
-674 EIAEA
+674 
-679 EESEVEAFVELE
+679 LE
-691 ETQPEMVLDEAIE
+691 ETQQEMVLNEAIE
-704 QKSEFIHVAEADEQT
+704 QKNEFIHVAEADEQT
-719 KKDVQSFANVLI
+719 KKDVQSFADVLI
-731 AETEENKLVVEEALV
+731 TEEQLVVEETPIV
-746 AEEQPVVEEAP
+746 EEQPVAEETPIVEEQ
-757 IAEGKPVVEE
+757 PVVEE

-772 EQLVVEEALVAEE
+772 EQ
-785 QPVVEEAPIA
+785 PVVEET
-795 EGKSVVEE
+795 
-803 APVAEEQ
+803 PVAEEQ
-810 LVVEETTIAEEKPV
+810 LVVEETPVAEEQSVVEEAPIVEEQPV
-824 VPKEEPKRE
+824 VQKEEPKRE

-844 LKQDRT
+844 LKQDRA

-855 HAARTSVM
+855 HASRTNAM
-863 QPSMGERV
+863 QPSMSERV
-871 ENKPVHQVEESPVQ
+871 ENKPVHQVEEQ
-885 QVVVESR
+885 
-892 VEEQPVK
+892 
-899 QVVVDP
+899 P
-905 QVEEQPMQ
+905 QVEEKPMQ

-923 QPMQQVVVEPQVK
+923 K
-936 EQPMQQ
+936 
-942 VVVEPQVEVQ
+942 
-952 PMQQVVVEPQVK
+952 
-964 EQPMQ
+964 
-969 QVVVEPQ
+969 
-976 VKEQPMQ
+976 PMQ
-983 QVVVEPQVEEQ
+983 QVVVEPQVEEKPM
-994 LGQQMVVESQ
+994 QQVVVEPQVEERPMQQVVVEPQ
-1004 VEEKPMQQVVVEQV
+1004 VEEKPMQQVVEPQVQPVQQVVAEQV

-1024 TEVQEKAYVVNQ
+1024 TEVEEKAYVVNQ
-1036 RENDMR
+1036 RENDVR
-1042 NVLQTPPTYTV
+1042 NVLQTPPTYTI
-1053 PPLALLSIPRQA
+1053 PSLTLLSIPQQA
-1065 ALDNKEWLEEQKELL
+1065 ALDNTEWLEEQKELL

-1434 FQQED
+1434 FKQED

-1444 EQSESEDE
+1444 EQAESEDE
-1452 LFFDACQFV
+1452 LFLDACQFV

>member
-21 EVPKQIESQ
+21 EVPKQVESQ

-55 RFPLIPDDGF
+55 RFPLVPDNGF
-65 DEDDVREQPRFEEQ
+65 DEEDVIETGHFEEQ
-79 HVQSGVYE
+79 PVQAVTYE
-87 DQPTQRGIKVERSRR
+87 NEPIQRGIKVERSRR
-102 PYVEKVVA
+102 QYVEKVVS
-110 TYEEPEVQYEPDPE
+110 TYEEPEMQYEPERE
-124 PVVKKVSVP
+124 PVVKKASTP
-133 SQESSR
+133 AQESNR

-159 EKKVEKQEEE
+159 EKKEEKQEEV

-192 GYTLSAFS
+192 GYTLSDFS
-200 EGQTTTPSSSGRA
+200 EGQAPTSSSHRA
-213 GNQQEEQNHSKKE
+213 ANEQGERQYEESKKE

-246 PVVEEKEV
+246 PIVEEKEV
-254 VQEINT
+254 VQEMSA
-260 PQEVSADEFLHKTI
+260 PQEVPAAELLHETI
-274 AERTEDAGKEK
+274 AERMEGAKQES
-285 DVVVSNENSL
+285 DVVDKNIL
-295 QEELVDSQVEHED
+295 QEELVDSKVEHED
-308 TILAEEMK
+308 TILSEEIK
-316 CNTEIEKQTSEE
+316 RSTEIEQPTIEVEKQAPEE

-342 IVEIPEEFAEIA
+342 VVEIPEEVEVIA
-354 ETEEPEVEVTAE
+354 EAEEP
-366 TEESEEVEVT
+366 EEVEVI

-390 AEESEEVE
+390 TEESEEVE
-398 VTAETEESEEVE
+398 VIAETEESEEVE
-410 VTAETEESEEVEV
+410 VIAETEESEEVEV
-423 TAEAEESEEVEVTA
+423 IAETEELEEVEVIA
-437 ETEEF
+437 ETEKL
-442 EEVKVIAEA
+442 EEL
-451 EESEE
+451 
-456 AEVTTETEESEEVE
+456 EEVE
-470 EIAETE
+470 VIAETE

-482 EIAEAEESEE
+482 
-492 VEVIAEAEESEE
+492 V
-504 VEVTTETEESEE
+504 
-516 VEVTAETE
+516 
-524 ESEEVEVTAEA
+524 
-535 EESEEVEVTAETEE
+535 
-549 FEEVKVIAEA
+549 
-559 EESEEAEV
+559 
-567 TTETEESEEVE
+567 
-578 EIAETEE
+578 IAETEAP
-585 SEEVEEIAEA
+585 EEVEPVA
-595 EESEEVEVIAEAEES
+595 
-610 EEVEVTTETEESEEV
+610 
-625 EVTAETE
+625 
-632 ESEEVEVTAEAEES
+632 
-646 EEVEVTAETEEFE
+646 
-659 EVKVI
+659 
-664 AEAEESEEVE
+664 
-674 EIAEA
+674 
-679 EESEVEAFVELE
+679 LE
-691 ETQPEMVLDEAIE
+691 EMQQEMVLNEAIE
-704 QKSEFIHVAEADEQT
+704 QKNEFIHVAVADEQT
-719 KKDVQSFANVLI
+719 KKDVQSFADVLI
-731 AETEENKLVVEEALV
+731 AEEQSVVEETPIVEEQPV
-746 AEEQPVVEEAP
+746 AEEAPVVEEQSVVEETPIVEEAPVVEGQSVVEEAP
-757 IAEGKPVVEE
+757 IAEEQPVAEETSVVEEQPVAEETSIVEEQPVAEE
-767 APVAE
+767 APV
-772 EQLVVEEALVAEE
+772 VEE
-785 QPVVEEAPIA
+785 QPVV
-795 EGKSVVEE
+795 
-803 APVAEEQ
+803 Q
-810 LVVEETTIAEEKPV
+810 
-824 VPKEEPKRE
+824 KEEPKRE

-844 LKQDRT
+844 LKQDRA

-855 HAARTSVM
+855 HASRTNGM
-863 QPSMGERV
+863 QSSMSERV
-871 ENKPVHQVEESPVQ
+871 ENKPVHQVEEQ
-885 QVVVESR
+885 
-892 VEEQPVK
+892 
-899 QVVVDP
+899 P
-905 QVEEQPMQ
+905 QVEEKPMQ

-923 QPMQQVVVEPQVK
+923 KQMQQ
-936 EQPMQQ
+936 
-942 VVVEPQVEVQ
+942 VVEPQVE
-952 PMQQVVVEPQVK
+952 EK
-964 EQPMQ
+964 
-969 QVVVEPQ
+969 
-976 VKEQPMQ
+976 PMQ
-983 QVVVEPQVEEQ
+983 QVVVEPQVEEKPM
-994 LGQQMVVESQ
+994 QQVVVEPQ
-1004 VEEKPMQQVVVEQV
+1004 VEEKPMQQVVVEPQVEEKPMQQVVVEPQVEEKPMQQVVVEPQVEEKPMQQVVVEPQVEEKPVQQVVEPQVEEVQPVQQVVAEQV

-1024 TEVQEKAYVVNQ
+1024 TEVEEKAYVVNQ
-1036 RENDMR
+1036 RENDVR
-1042 NVLQTPPTYTV
+1042 NVLQTPPTYTI
-1053 PPLALLSIPRQA
+1053 PSLTLLSIPQQA
-1065 ALDNKEWLEEQKELL
+1065 ALDNTEWLEEQKELL

-1286 LTRYNTIVSEREIPG
+1286 LTRYNTIVSGREIPG

-1434 FQQED
+1434 FKQED

-1444 EQSESEDE
+1444 EQAESEDE
-1452 LFFDACQFV
+1452 LFLDACQFV

-1490 ESQGIISEARGTKPR
+1490 ESQGIISEGRGTKPR

>member
-1 MLDWM
+1 M
-6 KKLFNKEEEQTAMNK
+6 
-21 EVPKQIESQ
+21 
-30 PKIPRVNHYTE
+30 
-41 AREAQMASRNAGKC
+41 
-55 RFPLIPDDGF
+55 
-65 DEDDVREQPRFEEQ
+65 
-79 HVQSGVYE
+79 
-87 DQPTQRGIKVERSRR
+87 
-102 PYVEKVVA
+102 
-110 TYEEPEVQYEPDPE
+110 
-124 PVVKKVSVP
+124 
-133 SQESSR
+133 
-139 RPFRPTEMI
+139 
-148 SPIYGYNRPSV
+148 
-159 EKKVEKQEEE
+159 
-169 KEREDLEIS
+169 
-178 VEGKSVVDAWLEKK
+178 
-192 GYTLSAFS
+192 
-200 EGQTTTPSSSGRA
+200 
-213 GNQQEEQNHSKKE
+213 
-226 EKSVVDQWL
+226 
-235 EKNGYEIERQE
+235 
-246 PVVEEKEV
+246 
-254 VQEINT
+254 
-260 PQEVSADEFLHKTI
+260 
-274 AERTEDAGKEK
+274 
-285 DVVVSNENSL
+285 
-295 QEELVDSQVEHED
+295 
-308 TILAEEMK
+308 
-316 CNTEIEKQTSEE
+316 
-328 SVIVKAEEKLEETI
+328 
-342 IVEIPEEFAEIA
+342 A
-354 ETEEPEVEVTAE
+354 ETEEL
-366 TEESEEVEVT
+366 EEVEVI

-398 VTAETEESEEVE
+398 V
-410 VTAETEESEEVEV
+410 
-423 TAEAEESEEVEVTA
+423 
-437 ETEEF
+437 
-442 EEVKVIAEA
+442 
-451 EESEE
+451 
-456 AEVTTETEESEEVE
+456 
-470 EIAETE
+470 IAETE
-476 ESEEVE
+476 EL
-482 EIAEAEESEE
+482 EE
-492 VEVIAEAEESEE
+492 VEVIAE
-504 VEVTTETEESEE
+504 TEEL
-516 VEVTAETE
+516 
-524 ESEEVEVTAEA
+524 
-535 EESEEVEVTAETEE
+535 
-549 FEEVKVIAEA
+549 
-559 EESEEAEV
+559 
-567 TTETEESEEVE
+567 
-578 EIAETEE
+578 
-585 SEEVEEIAEA
+585 
-595 EESEEVEVIAEAEES
+595 EEVEVIAETEEL
-610 EEVEVTTETEESEEV
+610 EEVEVIAETEELEEV
-625 EVTAETE
+625 EVIAETE
-632 ESEEVEVTAEAEES
+632 ELEEVEVI
-646 EEVEVTAETEEFE
+646 AETKAPVVETF
-659 EVKVI
+659 V
-664 AEAEESEEVE
+664 ALE
-674 EIAEA
+674 EIQQED
-679 EESEVEAFVELE
+679 EV
-691 ETQPEMVLDEAIE
+691 IE
-704 QKSEFIHVAEADEQT
+704 QNNEFIHVAEADEQT
-719 KKDVQSFANVLI
+719 KNDVQSFANVLI
-731 AETEENKLVVEEALV
+731 AETEENKRVEEEAPVVEEQSV
-746 AEEQPVVEEAP
+746 EEEVPVVEEQPVV
-757 IAEGKPVVEE
+757 K
-767 APVAE
+767 
-772 EQLVVEEALVAEE
+772 
-785 QPVVEEAPIA
+785 
-795 EGKSVVEE
+795 
-803 APVAEEQ
+803 
-810 LVVEETTIAEEKPV
+810 
-824 VPKEEPKRE
+824 KEEPKRE

-855 HAARTSVM
+855 HAVRANAM
-863 QPSMGERV
+863 QPSANVRV
-871 ENKPVHQVEESPVQ
+871 ENKLVQ
-885 QVVVESR
+885 QEVAE
-892 VEEQPVK
+892 
-899 QVVVDP
+899 P

-923 QPMQQVVVEPQVK
+923 SPVQQAVAEPQVE

-942 VVVEPQVEVQ
+942 VVVESQVEESPV
-952 PMQQVVVEPQVK
+952 QQVVA
-964 EQPMQ
+964 
-969 QVVVEPQ
+969 
-976 VKEQPMQ
+976 
-983 QVVVEPQVEEQ
+983 EPQVEEQ
-994 LGQQMVVESQ
+994 
-1004 VEEKPMQQVVVEQV
+1004 PMQQVVVEQV
-1018 QKPISS
+1018 QKSISS
-1024 TEVQEKAYVVNQ
+1024 TEPKEKAYVVNQ

-1042 NVLQTPPTYTV
+1042 NVLHTPPTYTV
-1053 PPLALLSIPRQA
+1053 PPLALLSIPQQST
-1065 ALDNKEWLEEQKELL
+1065 LDNTEWLDEQKELL

-1263 ALKWAVEEMERRY
+1263 ALKWAVDEMERRY

-1286 LTRYNTIVSEREIPG
+1286 LTRYNTIVSERDIPG

-1424 VKKQMKPNYL
+1424 VRKQMKPNYL
-1434 FQQED
+1434 FKQED

-1444 EQSESEDE
+1444 EQAESEDE

>member
-6 KKLFNKEEEQTAMNK
+6 KKLFNKEEEQTALNK
-21 EVPKQIESQ
+21 EVQKQIESQ

-55 RFPLIPDDGF
+55 RFPLVPDNGF
-65 DEDDVREQPRFEEQ
+65 DEEDEREVDHFEEQ
-79 HVQSGVYE
+79 PVQGVTYE
-87 DQPTQRGIKVERSRR
+87 EPTAQRGIQVERSRR
-102 PYVEKVVA
+102 PYVEKVVS
-110 TYEEPEVQYEPDPE
+110 TYEEPEVQYEPVRE
-124 PVVKKVSVP
+124 AVVKKASAP
-133 SQESSR
+133 SQESNR

-159 EKKVEKQEEE
+159 EKKVEKQEEV

-178 VEGKSVVDAWLEKK
+178 VEGKAVVDAWLEKK
-192 GYTLSAFS
+192 GYTLSDFS
-200 EGQTTTPSSSGRA
+200 EGQATSSSPSHESVG
-213 GNQQEEQNHSKKE
+213 QQDKKQ

-246 PVVEEKEV
+246 PLVEEKEV
-254 VQEINT
+254 IQGMST
-260 PQEVSADEFLHKTI
+260 PQEVSADELLHKTV
-274 AERTEDAGKEK
+274 AEQMESAKLEK
-285 DVVVSNENSL
+285 DVVVLNENNL
-295 QEELVDSQVEHED
+295 QEELVASKVEHED
-308 TILAEEMK
+308 TILSEEIK
-316 CNTEIEKQTSEE
+316 RNTEIKQPTIEVEKQAPEE
-328 SVIVKAEEKLEETI
+328 SVIVKAEEKLAETI
-342 IVEIPEEFAEIA
+342 IVEIPEEPEEVEVIT
-354 ETEEPEVEVTAE
+354 ETEEPEEVEVITE
-366 TEESEEVEVT
+366 TEELEEVEVIT
-376 AETEESE
+376 ETEELE

-390 AEESEEVE
+390 SEEVE
-398 VTAETEESEEVE
+398 V
-410 VTAETEESEEVEV
+410 
-423 TAEAEESEEVEVTA
+423 
-437 ETEEF
+437 
-442 EEVKVIAEA
+442 
-451 EESEE
+451 
-456 AEVTTETEESEEVE
+456 
-470 EIAETE
+470 
-476 ESEEVE
+476 
-482 EIAEAEESEE
+482 IAEAEESEE

-504 VEVTTETEESEE
+504 VEVITETEEP
-516 VEVTAETE
+516 
-524 ESEEVEVTAEA
+524 
-535 EESEEVEVTAETEE
+535 
-549 FEEVKVIAEA
+549 
-559 EESEEAEV
+559 
-567 TTETEESEEVE
+567 
-578 EIAETEE
+578 
-585 SEEVEEIAEA
+585 
-595 EESEEVEVIAEAEES
+595 EEVEVIAEAEES
-610 EEVEVTTETEESEEV
+610 EEVEVI
-625 EVTAETE
+625 AETE
-632 ESEEVEVTAEAEES
+632 EPEEVE
-646 EEVEVTAETEEFE
+646 
-659 EVKVI
+659 VI

-674 EIAEA
+674 VIAETEEPEEVEVIAETEELEEVEVIAETEAQEEVEVIAETEAQEEVEVIAETEEPEEVEVIAEA
-679 EESEVEAFVELE
+679 EELEEVEVITETEELE
-691 ETQPEMVLDEAIE
+691 EVEVIAEIKAPVVETFVALEEIQQEDEAIE

-719 KKDVQSFANVLI
+719 KNDVQSFANVLL
-731 AETEENKLVVEEALV
+731 AETEENKRVVEEAPVAEEQRVVEETPVAEEQRVVEEAPVAEEQRVVEEAPVAEEQRVVEEAPV

-757 IAEGKPVVEE
+757 
-767 APVAE
+767 
-772 EQLVVEEALVAEE
+772 VAEE
-785 QPVVEEAPIA
+785 QPVV
-795 EGKSVVEE
+795 K
-803 APVAEEQ
+803 
-810 LVVEETTIAEEKPV
+810 
-824 VPKEEPKRE
+824 KEEPKRE

-855 HAARTSVM
+855 HAARANAMQHSVNV
-863 QPSMGERV
+863 RV
-871 ENKPVHQVEESPVQ
+871 ENRPVQ
-885 QVVVESR
+885 QVVA
-892 VEEQPVK
+892 
-899 QVVVDP
+899 
-905 QVEEQPMQ
+905 
-913 QVVVEPQVEE
+913 EPQVEE
-923 QPMQQVVVEPQVK
+923 QPMQQVVVESQVE

-942 VVVEPQVEVQ
+942 VVVES
-952 PMQQVVVEPQVK
+952 
-964 EQPMQ
+964 
-969 QVVVEPQ
+969 
-976 VKEQPMQ
+976 
-983 QVVVEPQVEEQ
+983 QVEEQ
-994 LGQQMVVESQ
+994 SV
-1004 VEEKPMQQVVVEQV
+1004 QQVVAEPQMEERPVQQVVEEQV

-1042 NVLQTPPTYTV
+1042 NVLHTPPTYTV
-1053 PPLALLSIPRQA
+1053 PPLALLSIPQQS
-1065 ALDNKEWLEEQKELL
+1065 ALDNTEWLDEQKELL

-1424 VKKQMKPNYL
+1424 VRKQMKPNYL
-1434 FQQED
+1434 FKQED

-1444 EQSESEDE
+1444 EQAESEDE
-1452 LFFDACQFV
+1452 LFFEACQFV

-1490 ESQGIISEARGTKPR
+1490 QSQGIISEARGTKPR

>member
-55 RFPLIPDDGF
+55 RFPLVPDNGF
-65 DEDDVREQPRFEEQ
+65 DEEDESEVNRFEEQ
-79 HVQSGVYE
+79 PVQGVAYE
-87 DQPTQRGIKVERSRR
+87 EPTAQRGIKVERSRR
-102 PYVEKVVA
+102 PYVEKVVS
-110 TYEEPEVQYEPDPE
+110 TYEEPEVQYEPVRE
-124 PVVKKVSVP
+124 SVVKKASAP
-133 SQESSR
+133 SQESNR

-159 EKKVEKQEEE
+159 EKKEEKQEEV

-192 GYTLSAFS
+192 GYKLSDFS
-200 EGQTTTPSSSGRA
+200 EGQAPTSSSHRA
-213 GNQQEEQNHSKKE
+213 ANQQGEQQYEENKKE

-235 EKNGYEIERQE
+235 EKNGYEIERQV
-246 PVVEEKEV
+246 PLVEEKEV
-254 VQEINT
+254 IQEMST
-260 PQEVSADEFLHKTI
+260 PQEVSADELLHKTV
-274 AERTEDAGKEK
+274 AEQMESAKLEK
-285 DVVVSNENSL
+285 DVVVLNENNL
-295 QEELVDSQVEHED
+295 QEELVASKVEHED
-308 TILAEEMK
+308 TILSEEIK
-316 CNTEIEKQTSEE
+316 RNTEIKQPTIEVEKQAPEE

-342 IVEIPEEFAEIA
+342 IVEIPEEVSKVEVIA
-354 ETEEPEVEVTAE
+354 ETEELEEVVME
-366 TEESEEVEVT
+366 TEAPEEVEVIAEAKELEEVEVI

-390 AEESEEVE
+390 AEESEEAEVITETEESEEVE
-398 VTAETEESEEVE
+398 VIAEAKESEEVEVIAEAKESEEVEVIAETEESEEVE
-410 VTAETEESEEVEV
+410 V
-423 TAEAEESEEVEVTA
+423 
-437 ETEEF
+437 
-442 EEVKVIAEA
+442 
-451 EESEE
+451 
-456 AEVTTETEESEEVE
+456 
-470 EIAETE
+470 IAET
-476 ESEEVE
+476 
-482 EIAEAEESEE
+482 EESEE
-492 VEVIAEAEESEE
+492 VEVIAEAEE
-504 VEVTTETEESEE
+504 T
-516 VEVTAETE
+516 
-524 ESEEVEVTAEA
+524 
-535 EESEEVEVTAETEE
+535 
-549 FEEVKVIAEA
+549 
-559 EESEEAEV
+559 
-567 TTETEESEEVE
+567 
-578 EIAETEE
+578 
-585 SEEVEEIAEA
+585 
-595 EESEEVEVIAEAEES
+595 EVIAETKAPV
-610 EEVEVTTETEESEEV
+610 VETFV
-625 EVTAETE
+625 AL
-632 ESEEVEVTAEAEES
+632 
-646 EEVEVTAETEEFE
+646 
-659 EVKVI
+659 
-664 AEAEESEEVE
+664 E
-674 EIAEA
+674 EIQQE
-679 EESEVEAFVELE
+679 
-691 ETQPEMVLDEAIE
+691 DEAIE

-731 AETEENKLVVEEALV
+731 AETEENRRIVEEAQVAEEQRVVEEAPV
-746 AEEQPVVEEAP
+746 VEEQRVVEETPIAEEQPVV
-757 IAEGKPVVEE
+757 
-767 APVAE
+767 
-772 EQLVVEEALVAEE
+772 Q
-785 QPVVEEAPIA
+785 
-795 EGKSVVEE
+795 
-803 APVAEEQ
+803 
-810 LVVEETTIAEEKPV
+810 
-824 VPKEEPKRE
+824 KEEPKRE

-855 HAARTSVM
+855 HAARANAM
-863 QPSMGERV
+863 QPSANVRV
-871 ENKPVHQVEESPVQ
+871 ENKPVQQEVAEPQVEERPVQ
-885 QVVVESR
+885 QVVAE
-892 VEEQPVK
+892 
-899 QVVVDP
+899 P
-905 QVEEQPMQ
+905 QVEERPVQQVVAEPQVEENPMQ

-923 QPMQQVVVEPQVK
+923 RPV
-936 EQPMQQ
+936 
-942 VVVEPQVEVQ
+942 
-952 PMQQVVVEPQVK
+952 
-964 EQPMQ
+964 
-969 QVVVEPQ
+969 
-976 VKEQPMQ
+976 Q
-983 QVVVEPQVEEQ
+983 QVVVEPQVEERPV
-994 LGQQMVVESQ
+994 QQVAEPQ
-1004 VEEKPMQQVVVEQV
+1004 VEEQPMQQVVVEQV

-1042 NVLQTPPTYTV
+1042 NVLHTPPTYTV
-1053 PPLALLSIPRQA
+1053 PPLALLSIPQQS
-1065 ALDNKEWLEEQKELL
+1065 ALDNTEWLEEQKELL

-1434 FQQED
+1434 FKQED

-1444 EQSESEDE
+1444 EQAESEDE
-1452 LFFDACQFV
+1452 LFLDACQFV

-1490 ESQGIISEARGTKPR
+1490 ESQGIISEGRGTKPR

>member
-55 RFPLIPDDGF
+55 RFPLVPDNGF
-65 DEDDVREQPRFEEQ
+65 DEEDESEVNRFEEQ
-79 HVQSGVYE
+79 PVQGVTYE
-87 DQPTQRGIKVERSRR
+87 EPTAQRGIKVERSRR
-102 PYVEKVVA
+102 PYVEKVVS
-110 TYEEPEVQYEPDPE
+110 TYEEPEVQYEPVRE
-124 PVVKKVSVP
+124 SVVKKASVP
-133 SQESSR
+133 SQESNR

-159 EKKVEKQEEE
+159 EKKEEKQEEV

-192 GYTLSAFS
+192 GYTLSDFS
-200 EGQTTTPSSSGRA
+200 EGQAPTSSSHRA
-213 GNQQEEQNHSKKE
+213 ANQQGEQQYEENKKE

-235 EKNGYEIERQE
+235 EKNGYEIERQV
-246 PVVEEKEV
+246 PLVEEKEV
-254 VQEINT
+254 IQEMST
-260 PQEVSADEFLHKTI
+260 PQEVSADELLHKTV
-274 AERTEDAGKEK
+274 AEQMESAKLEK
-285 DVVVSNENSL
+285 DVVVLNKNNL
-295 QEELVDSQVEHED
+295 QEELVASKVEHED
-308 TILAEEMK
+308 TILSEEIK
-316 CNTEIEKQTSEE
+316 RNTEIKQPTIEVEKQAPEE

-342 IVEIPEEFAEIA
+342 IVEIL
-354 ETEEPEVEVTAE
+354 
-366 TEESEEVEVT
+366 EEV
-376 AETEESE
+376 SK
-383 EVEVIAE
+383 VEVI
-390 AEESEEVE
+390 
-398 VTAETEESEEVE
+398 
-410 VTAETEESEEVEV
+410 
-423 TAEAEESEEVEVTA
+423 A

-442 EEVKVIAEA
+442 EEVVMETEAPEEVEVITET

-456 AEVTTETEESEEVE
+456 AEV
-470 EIAETE
+470 
-476 ESEEVE
+476 
-482 EIAEAEESEE
+482 IAEAEESEE

-504 VEVTTETEESEE
+504 VEV
-516 VEVTAETE
+516 
-524 ESEEVEVTAEA
+524 
-535 EESEEVEVTAETEE
+535 
-549 FEEVKVIAEA
+549 
-559 EESEEAEV
+559 
-567 TTETEESEEVE
+567 
-578 EIAETEE
+578 
-585 SEEVEEIAEA
+585 IAEA
-595 EESEEVEVIAEAEES
+595 EESEEVEVITETEEL
-610 EEVEVTTETEESEEV
+610 EEVEVIAETEELEEVEVITETEESEEV
-625 EVTAETE
+625 EVITETE
-632 ESEEVEVTAEAEES
+632 ESEEVEV
-646 EEVEVTAETEEFE
+646 
-659 EVKVI
+659 I
-664 AEAEESEEVE
+664 AEINAPVVETFVALE
-674 EIAEA
+674 EIQQE
-679 EESEVEAFVELE
+679 
-691 ETQPEMVLDEAIE
+691 DEAIE

-719 KKDVQSFANVLI
+719 KKDVQSFADVLI
-731 AETEENKLVVEEALV
+731 AE
-746 AEEQPVVEEAP
+746 EQ
-757 IAEGKPVVEE
+757 PVVEE

-772 EQLVVEEALVAEE
+772 EQR
-785 QPVVEEAPIA
+785 VVEEAPVVEEQRVVEEAPVA
-795 EGKSVVEE
+795 EEQRVVEEAPVVEEQSVVEE

-810 LVVEETTIAEEKPV
+810 PVAEETPVAEEQPV
-824 VPKEEPKRE
+824 VQKEEPKRE

-855 HAARTSVM
+855 HAARANAM
-863 QPSMGERV
+863 QPSANVRV
-871 ENKPVHQVEESPVQ
+871 ENKPVQQEVAEPQVEERPVQ
-885 QVVVESR
+885 QVVAKPQ
-892 VEEQPVK
+892 VEEHPVQ
-899 QVVVDP
+899 QVVAKP

-913 QVVVEPQVEE
+913 QVVAEPQVEERPVQQEVAEPQVEE
-923 QPMQQVVVEPQVK
+923 QPMQQVVA
-936 EQPMQQ
+936 
-942 VVVEPQVEVQ
+942 EPQVEERPV
-952 PMQQVVVEPQVK
+952 QQVVA
-964 EQPMQ
+964 
-969 QVVVEPQ
+969 
-976 VKEQPMQ
+976 
-983 QVVVEPQVEEQ
+983 EPQVEEQ
-994 LGQQMVVESQ
+994 
-1004 VEEKPMQQVVVEQV
+1004 PIQQVVVEQV

-1042 NVLQTPPTYTV
+1042 NVLHTPPTYTV
-1053 PPLALLSIPRQA
+1053 PPLALLSIPQQS
-1065 ALDNKEWLEEQKELL
+1065 ALDNTEWLEEQKELL

-1240 LAPYNSVPHLVAPVI
+1240 LAPYNAVPHLVAPVI
-1255 TDVKAATA
+1255 TDVKAATV

-1434 FQQED
+1434 FKQED

-1444 EQSESEDE
+1444 EQAESEDE
-1452 LFFDACQFV
+1452 LFFEACQFV

-1490 ESQGIISEARGTKPR
+1490 QSQGIISEARGTKPR

>member
-21 EVPKQIESQ
+21 EVPKQVESQ

-55 RFPLIPDDGF
+55 RFPLVPDNGF
-65 DEDDVREQPRFEEQ
+65 DEEDVIETGHFEEQ
-79 HVQSGVYE
+79 PVQAVTYE
-87 DQPTQRGIKVERSRR
+87 NQPIQRGIKVERSRR
-102 PYVEKVVA
+102 QYVEKVVS
-110 TYEEPEVQYEPDPE
+110 TYEEPEIQYEPERE
-124 PVVKKVSVP
+124 PVVKKASAP
-133 SQESSR
+133 AQESNR

-159 EKKVEKQEEE
+159 EKKEEKQEEV

-192 GYTLSAFS
+192 GYTLSDFS
-200 EGQTTTPSSSGRA
+200 EGQAPTSSSHEGID
-213 GNQQEEQNHSKKE
+213 QQDQQSKKE

-246 PVVEEKEV
+246 PIVEEV
-254 VQEINT
+254 VQEMSA
-260 PQEVSADEFLHKTI
+260 PQEVPAAELLHETI
-274 AERTEDAGKEK
+274 AERMEDAKQEK
-285 DVVVSNENSL
+285 DVVVKNVLQTESL
-295 QEELVDSQVEHED
+295 ASKIEHED
-308 TILAEEMK
+308 TILSEEIK
-316 CNTEIEKQTSEE
+316 RNTEIEQPTIEVEKQAPEE

-342 IVEIPEEFAEIA
+342 IVEIPEEVEVIA
-354 ETEEPEVEVTAE
+354 ETEEQK
-366 TEESEEVEVT
+366 
-376 AETEESE
+376 

-390 AEESEEVE
+390 AEEQEEVE
-398 VTAETEESEEVE
+398 A
-410 VTAETEESEEVEV
+410 
-423 TAEAEESEEVEVTA
+423 
-437 ETEEF
+437 
-442 EEVKVIAEA
+442 IAEA
-451 EESEE
+451 EERK
-456 AEVTTETEESEEVE
+456 
-470 EIAETE
+470 
-476 ESEEVE
+476 
-482 EIAEAEESEE
+482 E
-492 VEVIAEAEESEE
+492 VEVITETEAPEE
-504 VEVTTETEESEE
+504 VEPV
-516 VEVTAETE
+516 V
-524 ESEEVEVTAEA
+524 
-535 EESEEVEVTAETEE
+535 
-549 FEEVKVIAEA
+549 
-559 EESEEAEV
+559 
-567 TTETEESEEVE
+567 
-578 EIAETEE
+578 
-585 SEEVEEIAEA
+585 
-595 EESEEVEVIAEAEES
+595 
-610 EEVEVTTETEESEEV
+610 
-625 EVTAETE
+625 
-632 ESEEVEVTAEAEES
+632 
-646 EEVEVTAETEEFE
+646 
-659 EVKVI
+659 
-664 AEAEESEEVE
+664 
-674 EIAEA
+674 
-679 EESEVEAFVELE
+679 LE
-691 ETQPEMVLDEAIE
+691 ETQQEMVLNEAIE
-704 QKSEFIHVAEADEQT
+704 QKNEFIHVAEADEQT
-719 KKDVQSFANVLI
+719 KKDVQSFADVLI
-731 AETEENKLVVEEALV
+731 TEEQLVVEETPIV
-746 AEEQPVVEEAP
+746 EEQPVAEETPIVEEQ
-757 IAEGKPVVEE
+757 PVVEE

-772 EQLVVEEALVAEE
+772 EQS
-785 QPVVEEAPIA
+785 VVEEAPI
-795 EGKSVVEE
+795 VEE
-803 APVAEEQ
+803 Q
-810 LVVEETTIAEEKPV
+810 PV
-824 VPKEEPKRE
+824 VQKEEPKRE

-855 HAARTSVM
+855 HAARTNAM
-863 QPSMGERV
+863 QPSMSERV
-871 ENKPVHQVEESPVQ
+871 ENKSVHQVEEKPMQ
-885 QVVVESR
+885 QVVVE
-892 VEEQPVK
+892 
-899 QVVVDP
+899 P
-905 QVEEQPMQ
+905 QVEERPMQQVVVEPQVEEKPMQQVVVEPQVEEKLMQ

-923 QPMQQVVVEPQVK
+923 QPVQQVVA
-936 EQPMQQ
+936 
-942 VVVEPQVEVQ
+942 
-952 PMQQVVVEPQVK
+952 
-964 EQPMQ
+964 
-969 QVVVEPQ
+969 
-976 VKEQPMQ
+976 
-983 QVVVEPQVEEQ
+983 
-994 LGQQMVVESQ
+994 
-1004 VEEKPMQQVVVEQV
+1004 EQV

-1024 TEVQEKAYVVNQ
+1024 TEVEEKAYVVNQ
-1036 RENDMR
+1036 RENDVR
-1042 NVLQTPPTYTV
+1042 NVLQTPPTYTI
-1053 PPLALLSIPRQA
+1053 PPLTLLSIPQQA
-1065 ALDNKEWLEEQKELL
+1065 ALDNTEWLEEQKELL

-1434 FQQED
+1434 FKQED

-1444 EQSESEDE
+1444 EQAESEDE
-1452 LFFDACQFV
+1452 LFLDACQFV

-1490 ESQGIISEARGTKPR
+1490 ESQGIISEGRGTKPR

>member
-1 MLDWM
+1 
-6 KKLFNKEEEQTAMNK
+6 
-21 EVPKQIESQ
+21 
-30 PKIPRVNHYTE
+30 
-41 AREAQMASRNAGKC
+41 
-55 RFPLIPDDGF
+55 
-65 DEDDVREQPRFEEQ
+65 
-79 HVQSGVYE
+79 
-87 DQPTQRGIKVERSRR
+87 
-102 PYVEKVVA
+102 
-110 TYEEPEVQYEPDPE
+110 
-124 PVVKKVSVP
+124 
-133 SQESSR
+133 
-139 RPFRPTEMI
+139 
-148 SPIYGYNRPSV
+148 
-159 EKKVEKQEEE
+159 
-169 KEREDLEIS
+169 
-178 VEGKSVVDAWLEKK
+178 
-192 GYTLSAFS
+192 
-200 EGQTTTPSSSGRA
+200 
-213 GNQQEEQNHSKKE
+213 
-226 EKSVVDQWL
+226 
-235 EKNGYEIERQE
+235 
-246 PVVEEKEV
+246 
-254 VQEINT
+254 
-260 PQEVSADEFLHKTI
+260 
-274 AERTEDAGKEK
+274 
-285 DVVVSNENSL
+285 
-295 QEELVDSQVEHED
+295 
-308 TILAEEMK
+308 
-316 CNTEIEKQTSEE
+316 
-328 SVIVKAEEKLEETI
+328 
-342 IVEIPEEFAEIA
+342 
-354 ETEEPEVEVTAE
+354 
-366 TEESEEVEVT
+366 
-376 AETEESE
+376 E

-390 AEESEEVE
+390 AEELEEVE
-398 VTAETEESEEVE
+398 
-410 VTAETEESEEVEV
+410 
-423 TAEAEESEEVEVTA
+423 
-437 ETEEF
+437 
-442 EEVKVIAEA
+442 VIAEA
-451 EESEE
+451 EEL
-456 AEVTTETEESEEVE
+456 EEVE
-470 EIAETE
+470 VIAEAEELEEVEVIAETE
-476 ESEEVE
+476 APEEVE
-482 EIAEAEESEE
+482 VIAEAEELEEVEVIAETEAPEEVEVIAEAEESEE
-492 VEVIAEAEESEE
+492 VEVIAEAEEL
-504 VEVTTETEESEE
+504 
-516 VEVTAETE
+516 
-524 ESEEVEVTAEA
+524 
-535 EESEEVEVTAETEE
+535 
-549 FEEVKVIAEA
+549 
-559 EESEEAEV
+559 
-567 TTETEESEEVE
+567 
-578 EIAETEE
+578 
-585 SEEVEEIAEA
+585 
-595 EESEEVEVIAEAEES
+595 EEVEVI
-610 EEVEVTTETEESEEV
+610 TETEAPE
-625 EVTAETE
+625 
-632 ESEEVEVTAEAEES
+632 EAEP
-646 EEVEVTAETEEFE
+646 VA
-659 EVKVI
+659 
-664 AEAEESEEVE
+664 
-674 EIAEA
+674 
-679 EESEVEAFVELE
+679 LE
-691 ETQPEMVLDEAIE
+691 ETQQEMVLNEAIE
-704 QKSEFIHVAEADEQT
+704 QTNEFIHVAEAEEQA
-719 KKDVQSFANVLI
+719 KKDVQSFADVLI
-731 AETEENKLVVEEALV
+731 AEEQRVVEEAPI

-757 IAEGKPVVEE
+757 IE
-767 APVAE
+767 
-772 EQLVVEEALVAEE
+772 EE
-785 QPVVEEAPIA
+785 QPVVEEAPI
-795 EGKSVVEE
+795 E
-803 APVAEEQ
+803 EEQ
-810 LVVEETTIAEEKPV
+810 PIVQ
-824 VPKEEPKRE
+824 KEEPKRE

-855 HAARTSVM
+855 HAARVNAM
-863 QPSMGERV
+863 QSSMSERV
-871 ENKPVHQVEESPVQ
+871 EHNPVQQVEETPVPQVEEKPMQQVVVEPQVEEKPIQ

-892 VEEQPVK
+892 VEEQPVR
-899 QVVVDP
+899 Q
-905 QVEEQPMQ
+905 E
-913 QVVVEPQVEE
+913 VVEP
-923 QPMQQVVVEPQVK
+923 
-936 EQPMQQ
+936 
-942 VVVEPQVEVQ
+942 
-952 PMQQVVVEPQVK
+952 
-964 EQPMQ
+964 
-969 QVVVEPQ
+969 
-976 VKEQPMQ
+976 
-983 QVVVEPQVEEQ
+983 
-994 LGQQMVVESQ
+994 Q
-1004 VEEKPMQQVVVEQV
+1004 VEEKPMQQVVVDPQVEEKPIQQVVVESRVEEQPVQQEVVEPQVEETPMQQVAVDPQVEEKTVQQVVAEQV
-1018 QKPISS
+1018 HKPISS

-1042 NVLQTPPTYTV
+1042 NVLQTPPTYAI
-1053 PPLALLSIPRQA
+1053 PPLTLLSIPQQA
-1065 ALDNKEWLEEQKELL
+1065 ALDNTEWLDEQKELL

-1286 LTRYNTIVSEREIPG
+1286 LTRYNTIVSGREIPG

-1424 VKKQMKPNYL
+1424 VRKQMKPNYL
-1434 FQQED
+1434 FKQED

-1444 EQSESEDE
+1444 EQAESEDE

-1490 ESQGIISEARGTKPR
+1490 ESQGIISEGRGTKPR

>member
-6 KKLFNKEEEQTAMNK
+6 KKLFNKEEEQTAINK

-55 RFPLIPDDGF
+55 RFPLVPDNGF
-65 DEDDVREQPRFEEQ
+65 DEEDVIATGHFEEQ
-79 HVQSGVYE
+79 PVQVVTYE
-87 DQPTQRGIKVERSRR
+87 NQPTQRGVKVERSRR
-102 PYVEKVVA
+102 QYVEKVVS
-110 TYEEPEVQYEPDPE
+110 TYEEPAVQYEPERE
-124 PVVKKVSVP
+124 PVVKKASAP
-133 SQESSR
+133 SQESNR

-159 EKKVEKQEEE
+159 EKKVEKQEEK

-192 GYTLSAFS
+192 GYTLSDFS
-200 EGQTTTPSSSGRA
+200 EGQATNSSSHEGVDQRD
-213 GNQQEEQNHSKKE
+213 QQSKKE

-235 EKNGYEIERQE
+235 EKNGYETERQE
-246 PVVEEKEV
+246 PIVEEKEV
-254 VQEINT
+254 VQEISAQQAV
-260 PQEVSADEFLHKTI
+260 PAGEVPHQTI
-274 AERTEDAGKEK
+274 AERMEDAKQES
-285 DVVVSNENSL
+285 DVVVKNIL
-295 QEELVDSQVEHED
+295 QTELVDSKVEHED
-308 TILAEEMK
+308 TILSEETK
-316 CNTEIEKQTSEE
+316 RNTEIEQPTIEVEKQAPEE
-328 SVIVKAEEKLEETI
+328 SVIVKAEEKLEEII
-342 IVEIPEEFAEIA
+342 IVEIPEEVEVIAEEEEELKEVEVIAEEEELEEVEVIA
-354 ETEEPEVEVTAE
+354 ETEEPEEVEVIAEEEELEEVEVIAE
-366 TEESEEVEVT
+366 TEEPEEVEVIAEAEELEEVEVIAEAEELEEVEVIAEAEELEEVEVIAEAEELEEVEVIT
-376 AETEESE
+376 ETEAPEEAEVITETEAPEEAEVIAETEESE

-390 AEESEEVE
+390 AEELEKVE
-398 VTAETEESEEVE
+398 
-410 VTAETEESEEVEV
+410 
-423 TAEAEESEEVEVTA
+423 
-437 ETEEF
+437 
-442 EEVKVIAEA
+442 VIAEA
-451 EESEE
+451 EELEKVEVIAETEAPEE
-456 AEVTTETEESEEVE
+456 AEVIAETEKSEEEVEVITETEEPEEVE
-470 EIAETE
+470 VITETE
-476 ESEEVE
+476 EP
-482 EIAEAEESEE
+482 EE
-492 VEVIAEAEESEE
+492 VEVIAEAEELEK
-504 VEVTTETEESEE
+504 VEVITETE
-516 VEVTAETE
+516 AP
-524 ESEEVEVTAEA
+524 
-535 EESEEVEVTAETEE
+535 
-549 FEEVKVIAEA
+549 
-559 EESEEAEV
+559 EEAESV
-567 TTETEESEEVE
+567 
-578 EIAETEE
+578 A
-585 SEEVEEIAEA
+585 
-595 EESEEVEVIAEAEES
+595 
-610 EEVEVTTETEESEEV
+610 
-625 EVTAETE
+625 
-632 ESEEVEVTAEAEES
+632 
-646 EEVEVTAETEEFE
+646 
-659 EVKVI
+659 
-664 AEAEESEEVE
+664 
-674 EIAEA
+674 
-679 EESEVEAFVELE
+679 LE
-691 ETQPEMVLDEAIE
+691 ETQQEMVLNEAIE
-704 QKSEFIHVAEADEQT
+704 QTNEFIHVAEAEEQA
-719 KKDVQSFANVLI
+719 KKDVQSFADVLI
-731 AETEENKLVVEEALV
+731 AEEQQVVEEAPI
-746 AEEQPVVEEAP
+746 AEEQRVVEEAPIAGEQPVVEEAP
-757 IAEGKPVVEE
+757 IAEG
-767 APVAE
+767 
-772 EQLVVEEALVAEE
+772 Q
-785 QPVVEEAPIA
+785 QVVEEAPIA
-795 EGKSVVEE
+795 EEQRVVEE
-803 APVAEEQ
+803 APIAEEQ
-810 LVVEETTIAEEKPV
+810 RVVEEAPIAEERQVVEETPV
-824 VPKEEPKRE
+824 SQEQPIVQKEEPKRQ

-855 HAARTSVM
+855 HAARVNAM
-863 QPSMGERV
+863 QPSMSERV
-871 ENKPVHQVEESPVQ
+871 ENKPVQQVEETQVPQVEEKPMKQVVVEPQVEERPMQQVAVEPQVEEKPIQQVVVESRVEEKPVQ

-892 VEEQPVK
+892 VEEK
-899 QVVVDP
+899 
-905 QVEEQPMQ
+905 PMQ
-913 QVVVEPQVEE
+913 QEVVEP
-923 QPMQQVVVEPQVK
+923 
-936 EQPMQQ
+936 
-942 VVVEPQVEVQ
+942 
-952 PMQQVVVEPQVK
+952 
-964 EQPMQ
+964 
-969 QVVVEPQ
+969 
-976 VKEQPMQ
+976 
-983 QVVVEPQVEEQ
+983 
-994 LGQQMVVESQ
+994 Q
-1004 VEEKPMQQVVVEQV
+1004 VEEKPMQQVVVESQVEERPMQQVVVEQV
-1018 QKPISS
+1018 QKPTSS

-1042 NVLQTPPTYTV
+1042 NVLQTPPTYAI
-1053 PPLALLSIPRQA
+1053 PPLTLLSIPQQA
-1065 ALDNKEWLEEQKELL
+1065 ALDNTEWLDEQKELL

-1286 LTRYNTIVSEREIPG
+1286 LTRYNTIVSGREIPG

-1424 VKKQMKPNYL
+1424 VRKQMKPNYL
-1434 FQQED
+1434 FKQED

-1444 EQSESEDE
+1444 EQAESEDE

-1490 ESQGIISEARGTKPR
+1490 ESQGIISEGRGTKPR

>member
-55 RFPLIPDDGF
+55 RFPLVPDNGF
-65 DEDDVREQPRFEEQ
+65 DEEDESEVNRFEEQ
-79 HVQSGVYE
+79 PVQGVTYE
-87 DQPTQRGIKVERSRR
+87 EPTAQRGIKVERSRR
-102 PYVEKVVA
+102 PYVEKVVS
-110 TYEEPEVQYEPDPE
+110 TYEEPEVQYEPVRE
-124 PVVKKVSVP
+124 SVVKKVSAP
-133 SQESSR
+133 SQESNR

-159 EKKVEKQEEE
+159 EKKEEKQEEV

-192 GYTLSAFS
+192 GYKLSDFS
-200 EGQTTTPSSSGRA
+200 EGQAPTSSSHRVA
-213 GNQQEEQNHSKKE
+213 NQQGEQQYEENKKE

-235 EKNGYEIERQE
+235 EKNGYEIERQV
-246 PVVEEKEV
+246 PLVEEKEV
-254 VQEINT
+254 IQEMST
-260 PQEVSADEFLHKTI
+260 PQEVSADELLHKTV
-274 AERTEDAGKEK
+274 AEQMESAKLEK
-285 DVVVSNENSL
+285 DVVVLNENNL
-295 QEELVDSQVEHED
+295 QEELVASKVEHED
-308 TILAEEMK
+308 TILSEEIK
-316 CNTEIEKQTSEE
+316 RNTEIKQPTIEVEKQAPEE

-342 IVEIPEEFAEIA
+342 IVEIPEEVSKVEVIA
-354 ETEEPEVEVTAE
+354 ETEELEEVVME
-366 TEESEEVEVT
+366 TEAPEEVEVIAEAKELEEVEVI

-390 AEESEEVE
+390 AEESEEAE
-398 VTAETEESEEVE
+398 VIAETEESEEVE
-410 VTAETEESEEVEV
+410 V
-423 TAEAEESEEVEVTA
+423 
-437 ETEEF
+437 
-442 EEVKVIAEA
+442 
-451 EESEE
+451 
-456 AEVTTETEESEEVE
+456 
-470 EIAETE
+470 IAET
-476 ESEEVE
+476 
-482 EIAEAEESEE
+482 EESEE

-504 VEVTTETEESEE
+504 AEVITETEESEE
-516 VEVTAETE
+516 VEVIAEAKESEEVEVIAEAKESEEVEVIAEAKESEEVEVIAETE
-524 ESEEVEVTAEA
+524 ESEEVEV
-535 EESEEVEVTAETEE
+535 
-549 FEEVKVIAEA
+549 
-559 EESEEAEV
+559 
-567 TTETEESEEVE
+567 
-578 EIAETEE
+578 IAETEE
-585 SEEVEEIAEA
+585 SEEVEVIAEA
-595 EESEEVEVIAEAEES
+595 KELEEVEVITETEESEEVEVIAEAEE
-610 EEVEVTTETEESEEV
+610 TE
-625 EVTAETE
+625 
-632 ESEEVEVTAEAEES
+632 
-646 EEVEVTAETEEFE
+646 
-659 EVKVI
+659 VI
-664 AEAEESEEVE
+664 AETKAPVVETFVALE
-674 EIAEA
+674 EIQQE
-679 EESEVEAFVELE
+679 
-691 ETQPEMVLDEAIE
+691 DEAIE

-731 AETEENKLVVEEALV
+731 AETEENRRVVEEAQV
-746 AEEQPVVEEAP
+746 AEEQRVVEEAPVVEEQRVVEETPIAEEQPVV
-757 IAEGKPVVEE
+757 
-767 APVAE
+767 
-772 EQLVVEEALVAEE
+772 Q
-785 QPVVEEAPIA
+785 
-795 EGKSVVEE
+795 
-803 APVAEEQ
+803 
-810 LVVEETTIAEEKPV
+810 
-824 VPKEEPKRE
+824 KEEPKRE

-855 HAARTSVM
+855 HAARANAM
-863 QPSMGERV
+863 QPSANVRV
-871 ENKPVHQVEESPVQ
+871 ENKPVQQEVAEPQVEENPVQ
-885 QVVVESR
+885 QVVAE
-892 VEEQPVK
+892 
-899 QVVVDP
+899 P
-905 QVEEQPMQ
+905 QVEERPVQQVVAEPQVEENPMQ

-923 QPMQQVVVEPQVK
+923 RPV
-936 EQPMQQ
+936 
-942 VVVEPQVEVQ
+942 
-952 PMQQVVVEPQVK
+952 
-964 EQPMQ
+964 
-969 QVVVEPQ
+969 
-976 VKEQPMQ
+976 Q
-983 QVVVEPQVEEQ
+983 QVVVEPQVEERPV
-994 LGQQMVVESQ
+994 QQVVVEPQ
-1004 VEEKPMQQVVVEQV
+1004 VEERPVQQVAEPQVEEQPMQQVVVEQV

-1042 NVLQTPPTYTV
+1042 NVLHTPPTYTV
-1053 PPLALLSIPRQA
+1053 PPLALLSIPQQS
-1065 ALDNKEWLEEQKELL
+1065 ALDNTEWLEEQKELL

-1434 FQQED
+1434 FKQED

-1444 EQSESEDE
+1444 EQAESEDE
-1452 LFFDACQFV
+1452 LFLDACQFV

-1490 ESQGIISEARGTKPR
+1490 ESQGIISEGRGTKPR

>member
-55 RFPLIPDDGF
+55 RFPLVPDNGF
-65 DEDDVREQPRFEEQ
+65 DEEDESEVNHFEEQ
-79 HVQSGVYE
+79 PVQGVAYE
-87 DQPTQRGIKVERSRR
+87 EPTAQRGIKVERSRR
-102 PYVEKVVA
+102 PYVEKVVS
-110 TYEEPEVQYEPDPE
+110 TYEEPEVQYEPVRE
-124 PVVKKVSVP
+124 SVVKKASAP
-133 SQESSR
+133 SQESNR

-159 EKKVEKQEEE
+159 EKKVEKQEEV

-178 VEGKSVVDAWLEKK
+178 VEGKAVVDAWLEKK
-192 GYTLSAFS
+192 GYKLSDFS
-200 EGQTTTPSSSGRA
+200 EGQATSSAPGEVVEQK
-213 GNQQEEQNHSKKE
+213 GQQGKKE

-235 EKNGYEIERQE
+235 EKNGYEIERQV
-246 PVVEEKEV
+246 PLVEEKEV
-254 VQEINT
+254 IKEMST
-260 PQEVSADEFLHKTI
+260 PQEVSADELLHKTV
-274 AERTEDAGKEK
+274 AEQMESAKLEK
-285 DVVVSNENSL
+285 DVVVLNENNL
-295 QEELVDSQVEHED
+295 QGELVASKVEHED
-308 TILAEEMK
+308 TILSEEIK
-316 CNTEIEKQTSEE
+316 RNTEIKQPTIEVEKQAPEE

-342 IVEIPEEFAEIA
+342 IVEIPEELEEVEVIA
-354 ETEEPEVEVTAE
+354 ETEELEEVEVIAE
-366 TEESEEVEVT
+366 AEDSEEVEVIAET
-376 AETEESE
+376 EELEEVEVIAETEEVEVIAETEESE

-390 AEESEEVE
+390 TEESEEVE
-398 VTAETEESEEVE
+398 VIAETEESEEVE
-410 VTAETEESEEVEV
+410 VIVETEELEEVEV
-423 TAEAEESEEVEVTA
+423 
-437 ETEEF
+437 
-442 EEVKVIAEA
+442 
-451 EESEE
+451 
-456 AEVTTETEESEEVE
+456 
-470 EIAETE
+470 IAETE
-476 ESEEVE
+476 EL
-482 EIAEAEESEE
+482 EE
-492 VEVIAEAEESEE
+492 VEVIAEAED
-504 VEVTTETEESEE
+504 
-516 VEVTAETE
+516 
-524 ESEEVEVTAEA
+524 
-535 EESEEVEVTAETEE
+535 
-549 FEEVKVIAEA
+549 
-559 EESEEAEV
+559 
-567 TTETEESEEVE
+567 
-578 EIAETEE
+578 
-585 SEEVEEIAEA
+585 
-595 EESEEVEVIAEAEES
+595 SEEVEVIAETEEL
-610 EEVEVTTETEESEEV
+610 EEVEVIAETEELEEV
-625 EVTAETE
+625 EVIAETKAPV
-632 ESEEVEVTAEAEES
+632 VETFVAL
-646 EEVEVTAETEEFE
+646 
-659 EVKVI
+659 
-664 AEAEESEEVE
+664 E
-674 EIAEA
+674 EIQQED
-679 EESEVEAFVELE
+679 EV
-691 ETQPEMVLDEAIE
+691 IE
-704 QKSEFIHVAEADEQT
+704 QNSEFIHVAEADEQT
-719 KKDVQSFANVLI
+719 KNDVQSFANVLI
-731 AETEENKLVVEEALV
+731 AETEENKR
-746 AEEQPVVEEAP
+746 
-757 IAEGKPVVEE
+757 VVEE
-767 APVAE
+767 APVVE
-772 EQLVVEEALVAEE
+772 EQSVEEEVPVVEE
-785 QPVVEEAPIA
+785 QPVV
-795 EGKSVVEE
+795 K
-803 APVAEEQ
+803 
-810 LVVEETTIAEEKPV
+810 
-824 VPKEEPKRE
+824 KEEPKRE

-855 HAARTSVM
+855 HAVRANAM
-863 QPSMGERV
+863 QPSANVRV
-871 ENKPVHQVEESPVQ
+871 ENKPVQQEVAEPQVEESPVQ
-885 QVVVESR
+885 QVVAEPQVKESPVQQVVAEPQ
-892 VEEQPVK
+892 VEESPVQ
-899 QVVVDP
+899 QVVAKP

-923 QPMQQVVVEPQVK
+923 SPVQQVVAEPQVE

-942 VVVEPQVEVQ
+942 VVA
-952 PMQQVVVEPQVK
+952 
-964 EQPMQ
+964 
-969 QVVVEPQ
+969 
-976 VKEQPMQ
+976 
-983 QVVVEPQVEEQ
+983 EPQVEEQ
-994 LGQQMVVESQ
+994 
-1004 VEEKPMQQVVVEQV
+1004 PMQQVVVEQV
-1018 QKPISS
+1018 QKSISS
-1024 TEVQEKAYVVNQ
+1024 TEPKEKAYVVNQ

-1042 NVLQTPPTYTV
+1042 NVLHTPPTYTV
-1053 PPLALLSIPRQA
+1053 PPLALLSIPQQS
-1065 ALDNKEWLEEQKELL
+1065 ALDNTEWLDEQKELL

-1263 ALKWAVEEMERRY
+1263 ALKWAVDEMERRY

-1286 LTRYNTIVSEREIPG
+1286 LTRYNTIVSERDIPG

-1424 VKKQMKPNYL
+1424 VRKQMKPNYL
-1434 FQQED
+1434 FKQED

-1444 EQSESEDE
+1444 EQAESEDE

>member
-6 KKLFNKEEEQTAMNK
+6 KKLFNKEEEKTVMNK
-21 EVPKQIESQ
+21 EVPAQIESQ

-55 RFPLIPDDGF
+55 RFPLIPDNGF
-65 DEDDVREQPRFEEQ
+65 DEEDVREIEHFEERP
-79 HVQSGVYE
+79 VQVVTYE
-87 DQPTQRGIKVERSRR
+87 EPSAQSGIKVERSRR
-102 PYVEKVVA
+102 LYVEKAVP
-110 TYEEPEVQYEPDPE
+110 TYEELELQYEQEQE
-124 PVVKKVSVP
+124 PIVKKASVP
-133 SQESSR
+133 SKESNR

-159 EKKVEKQEEE
+159 EKKVVQEEE

-178 VEGKSVVDAWLEKK
+178 IEGTSVVDAWLEKK
-192 GYTLSAFS
+192 GYTLSDFS
-200 EGQTTTPSSSGRA
+200 A
-213 GNQQEEQNHSKKE
+213 GKKE
-226 EKSVVDQWL
+226 GSSNKEELNEQTQKNSEVKEKSVVDAWL
-235 EKNGYEIERQE
+235 EKNGYE
-246 PVVEEKEV
+246 VESQVPSLEKS
-254 VQEINT
+254 QSD
-260 PQEVSADEFLHKTI
+260 QLLHKTVGQL
-274 AERTEDAGKEK
+274 EEEDTTVQALQQEQ
-285 DVVVSNENSL
+285 DVVELSNKENNEETL
-295 QEELVDSQVEHED
+295 QEESIDSKVENVE
-308 TILAEEMK
+308 TILREEIE
-316 CNTEIEKQTSEE
+316 CSTEIEETVAEVVANQVEEE
-328 SVIVKAEEKLEETI
+328 SSEDVVIVTTDEKLQETITIEIPDAFEEELEEATEEAAEEVAELEGTKEEEPISQETVIEETMNTDL
-342 IVEIPEEFAEIA
+342 AENTPVAGQPVISQQ
-354 ETEEPEVEVTAE
+354 ETIT
-366 TEESEEVEVT
+366 
-376 AETEESE
+376 
-383 EVEVIAE
+383 
-390 AEESEEVE
+390 
-398 VTAETEESEEVE
+398 
-410 VTAETEESEEVEV
+410 
-423 TAEAEESEEVEVTA
+423 
-437 ETEEF
+437 F
-442 EEVKVIAEA
+442 K
-451 EESEE
+451 
-456 AEVTTETEESEEVE
+456 
-470 EIAETE
+470 
-476 ESEEVE
+476 
-482 EIAEAEESEE
+482 
-492 VEVIAEAEESEE
+492 
-504 VEVTTETEESEE
+504 
-516 VEVTAETE
+516 
-524 ESEEVEVTAEA
+524 
-535 EESEEVEVTAETEE
+535 
-549 FEEVKVIAEA
+549 
-559 EESEEAEV
+559 
-567 TTETEESEEVE
+567 
-578 EIAETEE
+578 
-585 SEEVEEIAEA
+585 
-595 EESEEVEVIAEAEES
+595 
-610 EEVEVTTETEESEEV
+610 
-625 EVTAETE
+625 
-632 ESEEVEVTAEAEES
+632 
-646 EEVEVTAETEEFE
+646 
-659 EVKVI
+659 
-664 AEAEESEEVE
+664 
-674 EIAEA
+674 
-679 EESEVEAFVELE
+679 EESEVFVPVS
-691 ETQPEMVLDEAIE
+691 ET
-704 QKSEFIHVAEADEQT
+704 DEQT
-719 KKDVQSFANVLI
+719 KKDVQNFANVLI
-731 AETEENKLVVEEALV
+731 EEAEEKKQV
-746 AEEQPVVEEAP
+746 AEEQP
-757 IAEGKPVVEE
+757 
-767 APVAE
+767 
-772 EQLVVEEALVAEE
+772 AL
-785 QPVVEEAPIA
+785 QI
-795 EGKSVVEE
+795 
-803 APVAEEQ
+803 
-810 LVVEETTIAEEKPV
+810 
-824 VPKEEPKRE
+824 EEPKRE

-844 LKQDRT
+844 LKQDRKK
-850 RLMER
+850 LMER
-855 HAARTSVM
+855 HAARTNVM
-863 QPSMGERV
+863 QSTASERV
-871 ENKPVHQVEESPVQ
+871 EEKPVQ
-885 QVVVESR
+885 QMVVE
-892 VEEQPVK
+892 
-899 QVVVDP
+899 P
-905 QVEEQPMQ
+905 QVEEKPVQQMVVEPQVEEKPMQ

-923 QPMQQVVVEPQVK
+923 SPVQQ
-936 EQPMQQ
+936 M
-942 VVVEPQVEVQ
+942 
-952 PMQQVVVEPQVK
+952 
-964 EQPMQ
+964 
-969 QVVVEPQ
+969 
-976 VKEQPMQ
+976 
-983 QVVVEPQVEEQ
+983 VVEPQVEEKPV
-994 LGQQMVVESQ
+994 QQMVVEPQ
-1004 VEEKPMQQVVVEQV
+1004 VEEKPMQQVVVKQV
-1018 QKPISS
+1018 QEPISS

-1042 NVLQTPPTYTV
+1042 NVLQTPPTYAI
-1053 PPLALLSIPRQA
+1053 PPLTLLSVPQQA
-1065 ALDNKEWLEEQKELL
+1065 ALDNTEWLEEQKELL
-1080 DTTFNNFHVGAHVI
+1080 NTTFNNFHVGAHVI

-1286 LTRYNTIVSEREIPG
+1286 LTRYNTIVSGREIPG

-1424 VKKQMKPNYL
+1424 VRKQMKPNYL
-1434 FQQED
+1434 FKQED

-1444 EQSESEDE
+1444 EQAESEDE

-1490 ESQGIISEARGTKPR
+1490 ESQGIISEGRGTKPR

>member
-1 MLDWM
+1 
-6 KKLFNKEEEQTAMNK
+6 
-21 EVPKQIESQ
+21 
-30 PKIPRVNHYTE
+30 
-41 AREAQMASRNAGKC
+41 
-55 RFPLIPDDGF
+55 
-65 DEDDVREQPRFEEQ
+65 
-79 HVQSGVYE
+79 
-87 DQPTQRGIKVERSRR
+87 
-102 PYVEKVVA
+102 
-110 TYEEPEVQYEPDPE
+110 
-124 PVVKKVSVP
+124 
-133 SQESSR
+133 
-139 RPFRPTEMI
+139 
-148 SPIYGYNRPSV
+148 
-159 EKKVEKQEEE
+159 
-169 KEREDLEIS
+169 
-178 VEGKSVVDAWLEKK
+178 
-192 GYTLSAFS
+192 
-200 EGQTTTPSSSGRA
+200 
-213 GNQQEEQNHSKKE
+213 
-226 EKSVVDQWL
+226 
-235 EKNGYEIERQE
+235 
-246 PVVEEKEV
+246 
-254 VQEINT
+254 
-260 PQEVSADEFLHKTI
+260 
-274 AERTEDAGKEK
+274 
-285 DVVVSNENSL
+285 
-295 QEELVDSQVEHED
+295 EL
-308 TILAEEMK
+308 
-316 CNTEIEKQTSEE
+316 
-328 SVIVKAEEKLEETI
+328 
-342 IVEIPEEFAEIA
+342 
-354 ETEEPEVEVTAE
+354 
-366 TEESEEVEVT
+366 
-376 AETEESE
+376 E

-390 AEESEEVE
+390 TKAPVVE
-398 VTAETEESEEVE
+398 TFVAL
-410 VTAETEESEEVEV
+410 
-423 TAEAEESEEVEVTA
+423 
-437 ETEEF
+437 
-442 EEVKVIAEA
+442 
-451 EESEE
+451 
-456 AEVTTETEESEEVE
+456 E
-470 EIAETE
+470 EIQQED
-476 ESEEVE
+476 
-482 EIAEAEESEE
+482 
-492 VEVIAEAEESEE
+492 EVI
-504 VEVTTETEESEE
+504 
-516 VEVTAETE
+516 
-524 ESEEVEVTAEA
+524 
-535 EESEEVEVTAETEE
+535 
-549 FEEVKVIAEA
+549 
-559 EESEEAEV
+559 
-567 TTETEESEEVE
+567 
-578 EIAETEE
+578 
-585 SEEVEEIAEA
+585 
-595 EESEEVEVIAEAEES
+595 
-610 EEVEVTTETEESEEV
+610 
-625 EVTAETE
+625 
-632 ESEEVEVTAEAEES
+632 
-646 EEVEVTAETEEFE
+646 
-659 EVKVI
+659 
-664 AEAEESEEVE
+664 
-674 EIAEA
+674 
-679 EESEVEAFVELE
+679 
-691 ETQPEMVLDEAIE
+691 E
-704 QKSEFIHVAEADEQT
+704 QNSEFIHVAEADEQT
-719 KKDVQSFANVLI
+719 KNDVQSFANVLI
-731 AETEENKLVVEEALV
+731 AETEENKQVVEEAPVVEEQSVEEEVPV
-746 AEEQPVVEEAP
+746 AEEQPVV
-757 IAEGKPVVEE
+757 K
-767 APVAE
+767 
-772 EQLVVEEALVAEE
+772 
-785 QPVVEEAPIA
+785 
-795 EGKSVVEE
+795 
-803 APVAEEQ
+803 
-810 LVVEETTIAEEKPV
+810 
-824 VPKEEPKRE
+824 KEEPKRE

-855 HAARTSVM
+855 HAARANAM
-863 QPSMGERV
+863 QPSANVRV
-871 ENKPVHQVEESPVQ
+871 ENKPVQQEVAEPQVEEQPMKQVVVEPQVEEQPMQQVVVESQVEESPVQ
-885 QVVVESR
+885 QVVAEPQ
-892 VEEQPVK
+892 VEESPVQ
-899 QVVVDP
+899 QVVAKP

-923 QPMQQVVVEPQVK
+923 SPVQQVVAEPQVE

-942 VVVEPQVEVQ
+942 VVAEPQVEEQ
-952 PMQQVVVEPQVK
+952 PMKQVVVESQVEESPVQQVVAEPQVEESPVQQVVAK
-964 EQPMQ
+964 PQVEEQPMQ
-969 QVVVEPQ
+969 QVVA
-976 VKEQPMQ
+976 
-983 QVVVEPQVEEQ
+983 EPQVEEQ
-994 LGQQMVVESQ
+994 
-1004 VEEKPMQQVVVEQV
+1004 PMQQVVVEQV
-1018 QKPISS
+1018 QKSISS
-1024 TEVQEKAYVVNQ
+1024 TEPKEKAYVVNQ

-1042 NVLQTPPTYTV
+1042 NVLHTPPTYTV
-1053 PPLALLSIPRQA
+1053 PPLALLSIPQQS
-1065 ALDNKEWLEEQKELL
+1065 ALDNTEWLDEQKELL

-1263 ALKWAVEEMERRY
+1263 ALKWAVDEMERRY

-1286 LTRYNTIVSEREIPG
+1286 LTRYNTIVSERDIPG

-1424 VKKQMKPNYL
+1424 VRKQMKPNYL
-1434 FQQED
+1434 FKQED

-1444 EQSESEDE
+1444 EQAESEDE

>member
-21 EVPKQIESQ
+21 EAMKQIESQ

-65 DEDDVREQPRFEEQ
+65 DEDDVRELPHFEEQ
-79 HVQSGVYE
+79 PVQRGIYE
-87 DQPTQRGIKVERSRR
+87 EQPTQRGIKVERSRR
-102 PYVEKVVA
+102 QYVENAVS

-124 PVVKKVSVP
+124 PVVKKVSVSP
-133 SQESSR
+133 QESSR

-159 EKKVEKQEEE
+159 EKKEEKQEEE

-192 GYTLSAFS
+192 GYTLSYFS
-200 EGQTTTPSSSGRA
+200 EGKAPTSSSHQDVD
-213 GNQQEEQNHSKKE
+213 QQGQQSKKE

-254 VQEINT
+254 IQEINT
-260 PQEVSADEFLHKTI
+260 PQEVSADELLHKTV
-274 AERTEDAGKEK
+274 AERMEDAEQEK
-285 DVVVSNENSL
+285 DVVVLNENIL
-295 QEELVDSQVEHED
+295 QEELVDSKVEHED
-308 TILAEEMK
+308 TILSEEIK
-316 CNTEIEKQTSEE
+316 CNTEIEQPIMEVEKQAPEE

-342 IVEIPEEFAEIA
+342 IVEIPEELGEVAEVMAEAEETEEAEVMAEAEVVAEAEETEEAEVMAEMEETEEAEVIA
-354 ETEEPEVEVTAE
+354 ETEG
-366 TEESEEVEVT
+366 
-376 AETEESE
+376 
-383 EVEVIAE
+383 
-390 AEESEEVE
+390 
-398 VTAETEESEEVE
+398 
-410 VTAETEESEEVEV
+410 
-423 TAEAEESEEVEVTA
+423 
-437 ETEEF
+437 
-442 EEVKVIAEA
+442 
-451 EESEE
+451 
-456 AEVTTETEESEEVE
+456 
-470 EIAETE
+470 
-476 ESEEVE
+476 
-482 EIAEAEESEE
+482 
-492 VEVIAEAEESEE
+492 
-504 VEVTTETEESEE
+504 
-516 VEVTAETE
+516 
-524 ESEEVEVTAEA
+524 
-535 EESEEVEVTAETEE
+535 
-549 FEEVKVIAEA
+549 
-559 EESEEAEV
+559 
-567 TTETEESEEVE
+567 
-578 EIAETEE
+578 
-585 SEEVEEIAEA
+585 
-595 EESEEVEVIAEAEES
+595 
-610 EEVEVTTETEESEEV
+610 
-625 EVTAETE
+625 
-632 ESEEVEVTAEAEES
+632 
-646 EEVEVTAETEEFE
+646 
-659 EVKVI
+659 
-664 AEAEESEEVE
+664 
-674 EIAEA
+674 
-679 EESEVEAFVELE
+679 SEVEAIVELE
-691 ETQPEMVLDEAIE
+691 ETQQEMVLDEAIE
-704 QKSEFIHVAEADEQT
+704 QKNEFIHVAEADEQT
-719 KKDVQSFANVLI
+719 MEDVQSFANVLI
-731 AETEENKLVVEEALV
+731 AETEESKPVAEEGPAAEEQPVAEEGPAAEEQPVAEEGPV
-746 AEEQPVVEEAP
+746 AEEQPVVEEGPA
-757 IAEGKPVVEE
+757 AEEQPVVEE
-767 APVAE
+767 GP
-772 EQLVVEEALVAEE
+772 VAEE
-785 QPVVEEAPIA
+785 QPVVEE
-795 EGKSVVEE
+795 G
-803 APVAEEQ
+803 PVAEEQ
-810 LVVEETTIAEEKPV
+810 PVAEEGPAAEEQPVVEEGPV
-824 VPKEEPKRE
+824 AKEQPIVQKEEPKRE

-855 HAARTSVM
+855 HAARTSAM
-863 QPSMGERV
+863 QSSMSERV
-871 ENKPVHQVEESPVQ
+871 ENKPVHQLEEQPTQQMVVEPRVEEQPTQQMVVEPRVEEQPVQ
-885 QVVVESR
+885 QVVVE
-892 VEEQPVK
+892 
-899 QVVVDP
+899 P
-905 QVEEQPMQ
+905 QVEEKPMQQVVVEPQVEEKPIQQVVVEPQVEEKPMQ

-923 QPMQQVVVEPQVK
+923 QPA
-936 EQPMQQ
+936 
-942 VVVEPQVEVQ
+942 
-952 PMQQVVVEPQVK
+952 
-964 EQPMQ
+964 
-969 QVVVEPQ
+969 
-976 VKEQPMQ
+976 
-983 QVVVEPQVEEQ
+983 
-994 LGQQMVVESQ
+994 QQMVVESRMEEQ
-1004 VEEKPMQQVVVEQV
+1004 PVQQMVVESRVEERPVQQMVAGQV
-1018 QKPISS
+1018 QKPSSS
-1024 TEVQEKAYVVNQ
+1024 TEPQEKAYVVNQ

-1053 PPLALLSIPRQA
+1053 PPLALLSIPQQS
-1065 ALDNKEWLEEQKELL
+1065 ALDNTEWLEEQKELL

-1230 LMLIDPKMVE
+1230 LILIDPKMVE

-1434 FQQED
+1434 FKQED
-1439 LLAKT
+1439 LLAKS

-1452 LFFDACQFV
+1452 LFLDACQFV

-1490 ESQGIISEARGTKPR
+1490 QSQGIISEGRGTKPR

-1520 NV
+1520 NI

>member
-6 KKLFNKEEEQTAMNK
+6 KKLFNKEEEQTALNK
-21 EVPKQIESQ
+21 EVQKQIESQ

-55 RFPLIPDDGF
+55 RFPLVPDNGF
-65 DEDDVREQPRFEEQ
+65 DEEDEREVDHFEEQ
-79 HVQSGVYE
+79 PVQGVTYE
-87 DQPTQRGIKVERSRR
+87 EPTAQRGIQVERSRR
-102 PYVEKVVA
+102 PYVEKVVS
-110 TYEEPEVQYEPDPE
+110 TYEEPEVQYEPVRE
-124 PVVKKVSVP
+124 AVVKKASAP
-133 SQESSR
+133 SQESNR

-159 EKKVEKQEEE
+159 EKKVEKQEEV

-178 VEGKSVVDAWLEKK
+178 VEGKAVVDAWLEKK
-192 GYTLSAFS
+192 GYTLSDFS
-200 EGQTTTPSSSGRA
+200 EGQATSSSPSHESVG
-213 GNQQEEQNHSKKE
+213 QQDKKQ

-246 PVVEEKEV
+246 PLVEEKEV
-254 VQEINT
+254 IQGMST
-260 PQEVSADEFLHKTI
+260 PQEVSADELLHKTV
-274 AERTEDAGKEK
+274 AEQMESAKLEK
-285 DVVVSNENSL
+285 DVVVLNENNL
-295 QEELVDSQVEHED
+295 QEELVASKVEHED
-308 TILAEEMK
+308 TILSEEIK
-316 CNTEIEKQTSEE
+316 RNTEIKQPTIEVEKQAPEE
-328 SVIVKAEEKLEETI
+328 SVIVKAEEKLAETI
-342 IVEIPEEFAEIA
+342 IVEIPEEPEEVEVIT
-354 ETEEPEVEVTAE
+354 ETEEPEEVEVITE
-366 TEESEEVEVT
+366 TEELEEVEVIT
-376 AETEESE
+376 ETEELEEVEVIAESE

-398 VTAETEESEEVE
+398 VITETEEPEEVEVIAEAEEPEEVEVIAETEAQEEVEVIAETEEPEEVEVIAEAEELEEVEVIAETEESEEVE
-410 VTAETEESEEVEV
+410 V
-423 TAEAEESEEVEVTA
+423 
-437 ETEEF
+437 
-442 EEVKVIAEA
+442 IAEIKA
-451 EESEE
+451 P
-456 AEVTTETEESEEVE
+456 VVETFVALE
-470 EIAETE
+470 EIQQE
-476 ESEEVE
+476 
-482 EIAEAEESEE
+482 
-492 VEVIAEAEESEE
+492 
-504 VEVTTETEESEE
+504 
-516 VEVTAETE
+516 
-524 ESEEVEVTAEA
+524 
-535 EESEEVEVTAETEE
+535 
-549 FEEVKVIAEA
+549 
-559 EESEEAEV
+559 
-567 TTETEESEEVE
+567 
-578 EIAETEE
+578 
-585 SEEVEEIAEA
+585 
-595 EESEEVEVIAEAEES
+595 
-610 EEVEVTTETEESEEV
+610 
-625 EVTAETE
+625 
-632 ESEEVEVTAEAEES
+632 
-646 EEVEVTAETEEFE
+646 
-659 EVKVI
+659 
-664 AEAEESEEVE
+664 
-674 EIAEA
+674 
-679 EESEVEAFVELE
+679 
-691 ETQPEMVLDEAIE
+691 DEAIE

-719 KKDVQSFANVLI
+719 KNDVQSFANVLL
-731 AETEENKLVVEEALV
+731 AETEENKR
-746 AEEQPVVEEAP
+746 VVEEAP
-757 IAEGKPVVEE
+757 VVEEQRVVEE

-772 EQLVVEEALVAEE
+772 EQ
-785 QPVVEEAPIA
+785 PVV
-795 EGKSVVEE
+795 K
-803 APVAEEQ
+803 
-810 LVVEETTIAEEKPV
+810 
-824 VPKEEPKRE
+824 KEEPKRE

-855 HAARTSVM
+855 HAARANAMQHSVNV
-863 QPSMGERV
+863 RV
-871 ENKPVHQVEESPVQ
+871 ENRPVQ
-885 QVVVESR
+885 QVVAE
-892 VEEQPVK
+892 
-899 QVVVDP
+899 P

-913 QVVVEPQVEE
+913 QVVAEPQVEE
-923 QPMQQVVVEPQVK
+923 QPMQQVVVESQVE

-942 VVVEPQVEVQ
+942 VVVES
-952 PMQQVVVEPQVK
+952 
-964 EQPMQ
+964 
-969 QVVVEPQ
+969 
-976 VKEQPMQ
+976 
-983 QVVVEPQVEEQ
+983 QVEEQ
-994 LGQQMVVESQ
+994 SV
-1004 VEEKPMQQVVVEQV
+1004 QQVVAEPQMEERPVQQVVEEQV

-1042 NVLQTPPTYTV
+1042 NVLHTPPTYTV
-1053 PPLALLSIPRQA
+1053 PPLALLSIPQQS
-1065 ALDNKEWLEEQKELL
+1065 ALDNTEWLDEQKELL

-1424 VKKQMKPNYL
+1424 VRKQMKPNYL
-1434 FQQED
+1434 FKQED

-1444 EQSESEDE
+1444 EQAESEDE
-1452 LFFDACQFV
+1452 LFFEACQFV

-1490 ESQGIISEARGTKPR
+1490 QSQGIISEARGTKPR

>member
-6 KKLFNKEEEQTAMNK
+6 KKLFNKEEEKTVMNK
-21 EVPKQIESQ
+21 EVPAQIESQ

-55 RFPLIPDDGF
+55 RFPLIPDNGF
-65 DEDDVREQPRFEEQ
+65 DEEDVRELPNFEEQ
-79 HVQSGVYE
+79 PIQRGAYE
-87 DQPTQRGIKVERSRR
+87 EQPTQRGIKVERSRR
-102 PYVEKVVA
+102 PYVETEA
-110 TYEEPEVQYEPDPE
+110 PTYEEPELQYEPEPE
-124 PVVKKVSVP
+124 PVVKKAFVP
-133 SQESSR
+133 SQESNR

-159 EKKVEKQEEE
+159 ETKVVQEEE
-169 KEREDLEIS
+169 KVREDLEIS
-178 VEGKSVVDAWLEKK
+178 VEGKAVVDAWLEKK
-192 GYTLSAFS
+192 GYTLSDFS
-200 EGQTTTPSSSGRA
+200 GVLQGSSSVKNGVNERS
-213 GNQQEEQNHSKKE
+213 NKVE
-226 EKSVVDQWL
+226 EKSVVDTWL
-235 EKNGYEIERQE
+235 EKNGYEVERQA
-246 PVVEEKEV
+246 PSLEE
-254 VQEINT
+254 
-260 PQEVSADEFLHKTI
+260 SLSDDLLHKTVGQHVEKEATI
-274 AERTEDAGKEK
+274 VQALKQEQDVVALSSTED
-285 DVVVSNENSL
+285 NEETL
-295 QEELVDSQVEHED
+295 QEESIDSKVEHVYS
-308 TILAEEMK
+308 ILTEENE
-316 CNTEIEKQTSEE
+316 CNTEIEETVAEVAANQVEE
-328 SVIVKAEEKLEETI
+328 ETLEDVVIVKADEKLEETI
-342 IVEIPEEFAEIA
+342 TIEIPDAFEEEAK
-354 ETEEPEVEVTAE
+354 
-366 TEESEEVEVT
+366 
-376 AETEESE
+376 
-383 EVEVIAE
+383 E
-390 AEESEEVE
+390 AEEVVELEKSKEATEEV
-398 VTAETEESEEVE
+398 VE
-410 VTAETEESEEVEV
+410 LE
-423 TAEAEESEEVEVTA
+423 
-437 ETEEF
+437 
-442 EEVKVIAEA
+442 K
-451 EESEE
+451 SEE
-456 AEVTTETEESEEVE
+456 ATEEV
-470 EIAETE
+470 
-476 ESEEVE
+476 
-482 EIAEAEESEE
+482 
-492 VEVIAEAEESEE
+492 
-504 VEVTTETEESEE
+504 
-516 VEVTAETE
+516 
-524 ESEEVEVTAEA
+524 
-535 EESEEVEVTAETEE
+535 
-549 FEEVKVIAEA
+549 
-559 EESEEAEV
+559 
-567 TTETEESEEVE
+567 
-578 EIAETEE
+578 
-585 SEEVEEIAEA
+585 
-595 EESEEVEVIAEAEES
+595 
-610 EEVEVTTETEESEEV
+610 
-625 EVTAETE
+625 
-632 ESEEVEVTAEAEES
+632 
-646 EEVEVTAETEEFE
+646 
-659 EVKVI
+659 
-664 AEAEESEEVE
+664 
-674 EIAEA
+674 
-679 EESEVEAFVELE
+679 VELE
-691 ETQPEMVLDEAIE
+691 ETKEEEPTSQETVIE
-704 QKSEFIHVAEADEQT
+704 ETMNTDLVENTPVAEQPVISQQETITFKEESEVFVPVSETDEQT
-719 KKDVQSFANVLI
+719 KKDVQNFANVL
-731 AETEENKLVVEEALV
+731 VEEAEEKKQV
-746 AEEQPVVEEAP
+746 AEEQP
-757 IAEGKPVVEE
+757 
-767 APVAE
+767 
-772 EQLVVEEALVAEE
+772 AL
-785 QPVVEEAPIA
+785 QI
-795 EGKSVVEE
+795 
-803 APVAEEQ
+803 
-810 LVVEETTIAEEKPV
+810 
-824 VPKEEPKRE
+824 EEPKRE

-844 LKQDRT
+844 LKQDRKK
-850 RLMER
+850 LMER
-855 HAARTSVM
+855 HAARTNVM
-863 QPSMGERV
+863 QSTVSERV
-871 ENKPVHQVEESPVQ
+871 EEKPMQQVVVEPQAEEKPMQQMVVDPQVEEKPVQQVVVDPQVEESPVQ
-885 QVVVESR
+885 QVVVEA
-892 VEEQPVK
+892 
-899 QVVVDP
+899 
-905 QVEEQPMQ
+905 QVEEKPMQ

-923 QPMQQVVVEPQVK
+923 
-936 EQPMQQ
+936 
-942 VVVEPQVEVQ
+942 
-952 PMQQVVVEPQVK
+952 
-964 EQPMQ
+964 
-969 QVVVEPQ
+969 
-976 VKEQPMQ
+976 
-983 QVVVEPQVEEQ
+983 
-994 LGQQMVVESQ
+994 
-1004 VEEKPMQQVVVEQV
+1004 KPMQQVVVAGQV
-1018 QKPISS
+1018 QEPISS

-1036 RENDMR
+1036 KENDMR
-1042 NVLQTPPTYTV
+1042 NVLQAPPKYEL
-1053 PPLALLSIPRQA
+1053 PPLTLLSIPQQA
-1065 ALDNKEWLEEQKELL
+1065 ALDNTEWLEEQEELL
-1080 DTTFNNFHVGAHVI
+1080 NTTFNNFHVGAHVI

-1230 LMLIDPKMVE
+1230 LILIDPKMVE

-1286 LTRYNTIVSEREIPG
+1286 LTRYNTIVSGREIPG

-1410 VYVSDDEIEKTVDH
+1410 VYVSDDEIERTVDH

-1434 FQQED
+1434 FKQED
-1439 LLAKT
+1439 LLAKS

-1490 ESQGIISEARGTKPR
+1490 ESQGIISEGRGTKPR

>member
-55 RFPLIPDDGF
+55 RFPLVPDNGF
-65 DEDDVREQPRFEEQ
+65 DEEDESEVNRFEEQ
-79 HVQSGVYE
+79 PVQGVTYE
-87 DQPTQRGIKVERSRR
+87 EPTAQRGIKVERSRR
-102 PYVEKVVA
+102 PYVEKVVS
-110 TYEEPEVQYEPDPE
+110 TYEEPEVQYEPVRE
-124 PVVKKVSVP
+124 SVVKKASTP
-133 SQESSR
+133 AQESNR

-159 EKKVEKQEEE
+159 EKKEEKQEEV

-192 GYTLSAFS
+192 GYTLSDFS
-200 EGQTTTPSSSGRA
+200 EGQAPTSSSHRA
-213 GNQQEEQNHSKKE
+213 ANQQGEQQYEENKKE

-235 EKNGYEIERQE
+235 EKNGYEIERQV
-246 PVVEEKEV
+246 PLVEEKEV
-254 VQEINT
+254 IQEMST
-260 PQEVSADEFLHKTI
+260 PQEVSADELLHKTV
-274 AERTEDAGKEK
+274 AEQMESAKLEK
-285 DVVVSNENSL
+285 DVVVLNENNL
-295 QEELVDSQVEHED
+295 QEELVASKVEHED
-308 TILAEEMK
+308 TILSEEIK
-316 CNTEIEKQTSEE
+316 RNTEIKQPTIEVEKQAPEE

-342 IVEIPEEFAEIA
+342 IVEIPEE
-354 ETEEPEVEVTAE
+354 V
-366 TEESEEVEVT
+366 SK
-376 AETEESE
+376 
-383 EVEVIAE
+383 VEVI
-390 AEESEEVE
+390 
-398 VTAETEESEEVE
+398 
-410 VTAETEESEEVEV
+410 
-423 TAEAEESEEVEVTA
+423 A

-442 EEVKVIAEA
+442 EEVVMETEAPEEVEVITET

-456 AEVTTETEESEEVE
+456 AEV
-470 EIAETE
+470 
-476 ESEEVE
+476 
-482 EIAEAEESEE
+482 IAEAEESEE

-504 VEVTTETEESEE
+504 VEVITETEG
-516 VEVTAETE
+516 
-524 ESEEVEVTAEA
+524 
-535 EESEEVEVTAETEE
+535 
-549 FEEVKVIAEA
+549 
-559 EESEEAEV
+559 SEEAEV
-567 TTETEESEEVE
+567 
-578 EIAETEE
+578 
-585 SEEVEEIAEA
+585 IAEA

-610 EEVEVTTETEESEEV
+610 EEVEVITETEGSEE
-625 EVTAETE
+625 AE
-632 ESEEVEVTAEAEES
+632 
-646 EEVEVTAETEEFE
+646 
-659 EVKVI
+659 VI

-674 EIAEA
+674 VIAEA
-679 EESEVEAFVELE
+679 EESEEVEVITETEELE
-691 ETQPEMVLDEAIE
+691 EVEVIAEAEESEEVEVITETEELEEVEVIAETEELEEVEVITETEESEEVEVITETEESEEVEVIAEAEESEEVEVIAEVEESEEAEVIAEVEESEEVEVIAEAEESEEAEVIAEINAPVVETFVALEEIQQEDEAIE

-719 KKDVQSFANVLI
+719 KKDVQSFADVLI
-731 AETEENKLVVEEALV
+731 

-757 IAEGKPVVEE
+757 VVEKQPVAEETLVAEEQRVVEE

-772 EQLVVEEALVAEE
+772 EQQVVEEAPVVEEQSVVEEAPVVEEQPVAEETPVAEE
-785 QPVVEEAPIA
+785 QPVV
-795 EGKSVVEE
+795 
-803 APVAEEQ
+803 Q
-810 LVVEETTIAEEKPV
+810 
-824 VPKEEPKRE
+824 KEEPKRE

-855 HAARTSVM
+855 HAARANAM
-863 QPSMGERV
+863 QPSANVRV
-871 ENKPVHQVEESPVQ
+871 ENKPVQQEVAEPQVEERPVQQVAAEPQMEEHPVQ
-885 QVVVESR
+885 QVVA
-892 VEEQPVK
+892 K
-899 QVVVDP
+899 P
-905 QVEEQPMQ
+905 QVEEQTMKQVVAEPQVEERPVQ
-913 QVVVEPQVEE
+913 QVVAEPQVEEHPVQQVVAEPQVEE
-923 QPMQQVVVEPQVK
+923 QPI
-936 EQPMQQ
+936 
-942 VVVEPQVEVQ
+942 
-952 PMQQVVVEPQVK
+952 
-964 EQPMQ
+964 
-969 QVVVEPQ
+969 
-976 VKEQPMQ
+976 
-983 QVVVEPQVEEQ
+983 
-994 LGQQMVVESQ
+994 
-1004 VEEKPMQQVVVEQV
+1004 QQVVVEQV

-1042 NVLQTPPTYTV
+1042 NVLHTPPTYTV
-1053 PPLALLSIPRQA
+1053 PPLALLSIPQQS
-1065 ALDNKEWLEEQKELL
+1065 ALDNTEWLEEQKELL

-1434 FQQED
+1434 FKQED

-1444 EQSESEDE
+1444 EQAESEDE
-1452 LFFDACQFV
+1452 LFLDACQFV

-1490 ESQGIISEARGTKPR
+1490 ESQGIISEGRGTKPR